1 MIQDKKLG
9 VTKVENLAQ
18 PIGKGGG
25 GSASAPSGAKGT
37 AGSYYAPREYGAQA
51 EHYAARAEAARKAME
66 EQSKALRESQ
76 RALEQLHR
84 TAQEKRDRWETI
96 QGKLRGENA
105 AELYRQVEAERSEAV
120 RLYREGMAAHEQVW
134 ANYQPY
140 EDTYN
145 REAQAYNDYIR
156 SEQEAYGQWKSTI
169 RGAGDIR
176 AEQSQLK
183 EKRAELVRLMRQS
196 NEIAAGTAAPGIMAQ
211 AAQTEARIRELQ
223 EYLGG
228 VGEREKLLEEELRY
242 SEHFRFEDMRQNPDF
257 AERSR
262 FTGVDNQGDRVYQYV
277 NGNPNAVS
285 GSVDAL
291 LDWGFQ
297 NEAFRDIIG
306 HNETPTYLEYMTDE
320 EKAMYNYVYSTQ
332 GRDAAQGY
340 LDYLR
345 QELTARKTGTVG
357 EIARMLA
364 GQNALTGALFSGLSV
379 PMNAA
384 GGLQAGLG
392 QVVSALRGEELDPN
406 ASYNLMANTKN
417 AVRDQVST
425 MVEQSFGPVGS
436 YLYGTGM
443 SMADMLM
450 DAASGNTTAAMTMIG
465 SRAFSEQV
473 IDAKNR
479 GLTDAEALSM
489 GVTSAFAE
497 LVTEKLGLDE
507 LLKLPKKWETAG
519 FWKGLLKGAGGEA
532 LEEGMTNLLN
542 LAADISIA
550 GDKSEFMRT
559 VRANM
564 EQQILPDGS
573 IKTGM
578 TEEEATKA
586 AVIDALKSFG
596 LDALGGALSGGAFGG
611 YRGWQGK
618 KTSAAQKNESEETKA
633 PEAPEGEELPTVE
646 DPGGQMP
653 PQSQSDSSP
662 TQSAGEP
669 MEAAPVAGGAGES
682 SADGTVSAQD
692 VREDVQKGPEPVNE
706 NGGKANEEAGE
717 HLLPGGTERVDAAGA
732 GEPVG
737 GYAQLRERQQT
748 EARSQ
753 AEAAAQ
759 RRIKAENLEK
769 RGHLRRVSSKDL
781 GLRQGTEVQ
790 ELLELPRIEWDQ
802 ELYDTATRL
811 EKETG
816 MTVRAVT
823 GNIGV
828 RLKDGGVG
836 LAKGYI
842 DRVNKTIVLNV
853 CHSQVTAGQIADH
866 ELWHHKMEAVG
877 RISGNRYEVTRLAVQ
892 RIQEQYSP
900 EDFDEV
906 LDAYIDGYGDVYD
919 QSNWEEFLNRV
930 YEEIMA
936 DAYAG
941 MNAFGVEASKFRST
955 VDSTMDELGM
965 GRNMWNAAEQ
975 EDTPAPGGDQ
985 RVYADEDAPPMPEDE
1000 DYSQVPEYDWDGWDD
1015 SMADFSIEK
1024 LPDGKKYVRAD
1035 RQVIMGN
1042 DPDSWSE
1049 QVEDYINGKIRR
1061 GGNVK
1066 LLAEDG
1072 DVLLLTATT
1081 AGKLSD
1087 YHDSHGRTLSDDAF
1101 YLKASAAVHI
1111 DELAATSIKDRTK
1124 TDVDGRHGSFA
1135 AKGWQYR
1142 TAFFQDFDGK
1152 YYRVSI
1158 SVAQGENGN
1167 VVYNIGKIERRSHPT
1182 IDGSSARSGA
1192 LGGKTSSKNM
1202 VSRAGDNVKGSD
1214 DVLFALDK
1222 LVEETKTLIAMHN
1235 LTEEKLEKAIDLGG
1249 FPMPSI
1255 AVTRAD
1261 IPHTNFGE
1269 ITLVMDKGTVD
1280 PKADR
1285 RNDVFSADA
1294 WTPTFP
1300 RTEYEANSEVE
1311 DRVRRTLQE
1320 LERKIAPQFQG
1331 NLRRVM
1337 YGLEDLLNSYDGEEN
1352 LIAHVLDN
1360 DGLKAVYLESQ
1371 GKHIDEVQV
1380 EREIPKRYNQAAAEK
1395 YEAIIAALGTRDP
1408 AEIGTMPLKD
1418 IRDNFGAELEKVVP
1432 GISKTSLRLSR
1443 FMQQTIDYLMDDG
1456 SGPET
1461 EMVVD
1466 QNATR
1471 QALEDALDRDGYEAW
1486 VRELFSGIE
1495 GDKGIY
1501 NGKERFTPSGRS
1513 RSFQQTHLPVTLE
1526 NIVKAMAAQN
1536 GGNTKNVSGFNGVKT
1551 LRAGT
1556 AQRFKSIQGMHDL
1569 EGRLQNLTEEEQ
1581 TALTDGLQHRLYDLI
1596 DEIDQEA
1603 GRKGTS
1609 NNLIRFDQIGQIIT
1623 EASETGRYNVSDIQ
1637 KVFRENHQTIS
1648 DELALKV
1655 KELLFDVSQM
1665 PVNLFEAK
1673 PRRAVRFDEVRAA
1686 VVPADASEELKRK
1699 LEKQGVPVIEYE
1711 RDNTEDRLRKVN
1723 GIEDVRFSMDGTIQ
1737 ETDSE
1742 GRELSAEQQAFFKDS
1757 KVRNEDGRLIP
1768 VYHGTKTPEFNEFRY
1783 DPEHQTGA
1791 DYGEAYYF
1799 TSDLVKAQGYGYD
1812 PAKDP
1817 RIAAYKK
1824 GKQEMIDRLLKNPT
1838 EENKRAALDYRLDG
1852 KNIHDFMWDETY
1864 LTEGGGVKVCY
1875 LNLVDPLIS
1884 DAGGKFYF
1892 QVYPD
1897 LFKQARENGND
1908 GMIVKNV
1915 IDNPRGEHRPID
1927 VYIAFSRNQMK
1938 NVDNRKPTEG
1948 TDIRFSMDGNLSREE
1963 YERLAAEVAGDQ
1975 RKRNEEFVKS
1985 RLTPEQYKQYKAFAR
2000 EDRLDQEAEAR
2011 VRGIERFEEAQARE
2025 ELNALRARQAE
2036 DAAAGR
2042 RELAAEEKAAKAEA
2056 REKAGKAREERKRK
2070 AKEKREQLRQEARER
2085 IRRAAENAPADSVP
2099 TIARKELQDKL
2110 ISLFSVG
2117 EGQRGELRREIG
2129 QLADRMI
2136 AEGTVDERDLRRLI
2150 DRLYESG
2157 VMVIEPEQVMAEGR
2171 SYLKDEHIY
2180 ISPEQIRELG
2190 DDWLDLRK
2198 KAWGL
2203 GVYLTTDRSYAGLD
2217 VWNADMASY
2226 LPGLFDENETDSRR
2240 LLERLLHIAQEGK
2253 AEKVSLP
2260 EYTKRIAKAE
2270 HQSEEALLY
2279 NMERQVEEALRTFG
2293 EKASLEMR
2301 LKNRNARR
2309 RAMDREEA
2317 AIAREADRAELER
2330 RRQELA
2336 DDREALR
2343 ELNEAERDRLR
2354 LERAENDRRNAA
2366 ERRRLAEE
2374 RAARRRK
2381 HQETVRKK
2389 ELRELQEKTL
2399 KALQW
2404 ISKNRRKAPEAMQ
2417 EAFDAVLGN
2426 IDLYA
2431 ISMADEMRW
2440 SSKYGATWKDLK
2452 QMYLHAQATDPNF
2465 MPSEDLDRIVQR
2477 LDSVQL
2483 ESMDFDQL
2491 RDLYQAAVGLRTEFY
2506 NRNNV
2511 IGSEEHQIMEE
2522 LYSGCVEE
2530 MRTAPKKLKGL
2541 LDRFLNL
2548 EQLTPMNVFEEM
2560 GGFNP
2565 DGALYKF
2572 AQQLEDGERKVRSF
2586 KVRSNKILA
2595 DFLED
2600 NADWI
2605 HRADGQGKD
2614 GIWIEVEIPQL
2625 IGMKVGEVPEF
2636 GGTVKVAMTPM
2647 QRVHLYL
2654 ESRNY
2659 DNLRHMTGGR
2669 TFADR
2674 ELYSQ
2679 GKREEAFAKGTT
2691 IRMAPET
2698 VQLLVKDM
2706 SPEEMELARL
2716 LDKYYND
2723 LAATEINKVS
2733 NILLGYNKAMGGH
2746 YAPIFTN
2753 ANYTKSEFGKFD
2765 GTAEGAGNLKERVKS
2780 KNPSYNI
2787 SALEAFERNMDRTAT
2802 YVGMAIPVRNWNTLM
2817 NWRTSNSSFAD
2828 EITHSWGKGRLDYIQ
2843 DLITDLQNPMGEQ
2856 QDMVTEMSGKL
2867 LSNYISSVFGFNPSI
2882 VVKQLGSIP
2891 MASAYLDW
2899 KHFPKGVIGKG
2910 KIDRE
2915 LIGRYTQE
2923 LEWRTMG
2930 YSMPE
2935 TKQLKDAPNWSQKNK
2950 AVGLVFGGDAIT
2962 AMDGWAASVLW
2973 PWAENKVRAEF
2984 PGLEV
2989 GDAAMIESGQS
3000 PFYQK
3005 VAELFNDAVSR
3016 SQSVSDQM
3024 HQGRLRKSKHAAAK
3038 AVTMFRSD
3046 SAQSYNV
3053 LRQRLGELDY
3063 YRRVSGGEKMAEAAK
3078 KAVGAAATA
3087 VLINS
3092 IWGTTVDL
3100 LVKALKGKLDEED
3113 KEPMQIA
3120 EDFFWGVID
3129 SYAGMVTV
3137 GDIIAETVGNWF
3149 TGEMRFDQEAP
3160 GVEQFNDILQAA
3172 DKIINAGKKGNLM
3185 GAIKIGAETVASY
3198 GFGLPAKNVE
3208 AYLMG
3213 LFSWALPGAKVAYED
3228 LLKAPA
3234 KADLKGLEGDALTVR
3249 LNHVLKGYGVELEP
3263 DVREAL
3269 AALYEAGYTEAV
3281 PSAAPD
3287 SVTVDGVELELDG
3300 RMKKEYD
3307 KTRGGIIEREVPEI
3321 TGSAFFAQADEK
3333 TRNAMVAKLYNYA
3346 AEKAK
3351 EAVLEDYA
3359 ISTTAQAID
3368 EIVRSGGSA
3377 ADYAVFDAVTADMA
3391 AWQRAEV
3398 LQEWGTDEA
3407 VTGLMFEYLV
3417 SKSWEDEQAEL
3428 RKAGVDV
3435 GQFLELYAMHG
3446 EIDSRDLKAGQK
3458 ATEFAYWLDG
3468 QRYTEQ
3474 QKAAIKDQMAYFQ
3487 MMPADASRYNMATA
3501 AGLDREQALEL
3512 TEELDALEPPEGKTS
3527 VQEIQKYRVAIDQ
3540 SVSESNQLK
3549 MLAAAG
3555 LKDSSYDKVAKGYEM
3570 GVAPAAWVRVKEVQQ
3585 QFDANGNGSMT
3596 NAEWEAAIEGI
3607 CSYGIVLPGD
3617 NTRFNLTNEQK
3628 AVLWQMLVG
3637 KSTKSK
3643 NNPFNP
3649 AAGQRWRELMGYE

>member
-1 MIQDKKLG
+1 MATHKTIDRLKAGQKKSASVPAKRNQTTATSVQAG
-9 VTKVENLAQ
+9 REHRVIDRRQAGQKQTASVPTAPARGQ
-18 PIGKGGG
+18 STGGG
-25 GSASAPSGAKGT
+25 G
-37 AGSYYAPREYGAQA
+37 YYSPREYGVQTGAYEA
-51 EHYAARAEAARKAME
+51 RVTAARAEMEQRSEAMRRA
-66 EQSKALRESQ
+66 QQ
-76 RALEQLHR
+76 ALEQLN
-84 TAQEKRDRWETI
+84 AQVQEKRNRYQELTGTFEGDT
-96 QGKLRGENA
+96 A
-105 AELYRQVEAERSEAV
+105 AEYERRILDDWTQAVDLYDEGRQKWEQE
-120 RLYREGMAAHEQVW
+120 YAA
-134 ANYQPY
+134 YKPY
-140 EDTYN
+140 ED
-145 REAQAYNDYIR
+145 AYNAALGEYN
-156 SEQEAYGQWKSTI
+156 AYVS
-169 RGAGDIR
+169 AER
-176 AEQSQLK
+176 AEYDRWRGSIRDSESIRQERAGIK
-183 EKRAELVRLMRQS
+183 EKRAELQRLMQEQ
-196 NEIAAGTAAPGIMAQ
+196 NAIASGTASPGIQAQ
-211 AAQTEARIRELQ
+211 AAQNEARIKELQ

-228 VGEREKLLEEELRY
+228 VGEREKLLAEELDW
-242 SEHFRFEDMRQNPDF
+242 SEHFRFEDLRQNGDF
-257 AERSR
+257 AEKSR
-262 FTGVDNQGDRVYQYV
+262 FTGADNWGDRVYQYV
-277 NGNPNAVS
+277 NGNPNA
-285 GSVDAL
+285 GAGTPDGL
-291 LDWGFQ
+291 LDSLQDGRNRPAPWTLEGMINRDLN
-297 NEAFRDIIG
+297 NEAVRDILNI
-306 HNETPTYLEYMTDE
+306 NKTPTRLGYMTED
-320 EKAMYNYVYSTQ
+320 EKAMYNYVYHTQ
-332 GRDAAQGY
+332 GDEAANAYLEY
-340 LDYLR
+340 LDP
-345 QELTARKTGTVG
+345 ELNERETAARTGK
-357 EIARMLA
+357 AREFA
-364 GQNALTGALFSGLSV
+364 GKNALTAALASAGSVLLSPASGLYGIAGQ
-379 PMNAA
+379 AA
-384 GGLQAGLG
+384 
-392 QVVSALRGEELDPN
+392 SALRGEELDPN

-417 AVRDQVST
+417 AIRDEVSGKIQ
-425 MVEQSFGPVGS
+425 EHAGPVGS
-436 YLYGTGM
+436 FAYGTVM
-443 SMADMLM
+443 SMADMAM
-450 DAASGNTTAAMTMIG
+450 DAAVGNPFAATALIG
-465 SRAFSEQV
+465 TRAFSEQV
-473 IDAKNR
+473 IDSKNR
-479 GLTDAEALSM
+479 GLSDEQALTM
-489 GVTSAFAE
+489 GFASAFAE
-497 LVTEKLGLDE
+497 LVTEKLGLDAK
-507 LLKLPKKWETAG
+507 LHLPKEWATAG
-519 FWKGLLKGAGGEA
+519 FWKGAARGAGGEA
-532 LEEGMTNLLN
+532 LEEGLTNLMN

-550 GDKSEFMRT
+550 GDKSEFAQSVERYK
-559 VRANM
+559 A
-564 EQQILPDGS
+564 EGLS
-573 IKTGM
+573 
-578 TEEEATKA
+578 EEKA
-586 AVIDALKSFG
+586 VWKALGDAGISLA
-596 LDALGGALSGGAFGG
+596 LDAAGGAISGGVYGGFRG
-611 YRGWQGK
+611 YRGK
-618 KTSAAQKNESEETKA
+618 KAAEAQEKAEKAAKLAEE
-633 PEAPEGEELPTVE
+633 E
-646 DPGGQMP
+646 MP

-662 TQSAGEP
+662 IPDGTGEP
-669 MEAAPVAGGAGES
+669 LGAAPVAGKATSVSAPLSRQADSSPMQGTGEPLETAQVAGSAEES
-682 SADGTVSAQD
+682 SAVKKVSTQAVQENVQKGTTAPET
-692 VREDVQKGPEPVNE
+692 VREDRTVGESVNE
-706 NGGKANEEAGE
+706 NGGNSDGKEAGE
-717 HLLPGGTERVDAAGA
+717 HVLPGSPERDDAAGA

-737 GYAQLRERQQT
+737 GYAEHRERQQT

-759 RRIKAENLEK
+759 RRVKAENLEK
-769 RGHLRRVSSKDL
+769 RGHLRRVSSQDL

-802 ELYDTATRL
+802 ELYDTAARL

-816 MTVRAVT
+816 MQVRTVT

-828 RLKDGGVG
+828 RLKGGGVG

-842 DRVNKTIVLNV
+842 DRASKTIVLNV

-866 ELWHHKMEAVG
+866 ELWHHKMETVG
-877 RISGNRYEVTRLAVQ
+877 RIGGNRYEVTRLAAQ

-955 VDSTMDELGM
+955 VDDTMDELGM
-965 GRNMWNAAEQ
+965 GRNMWNASEQ

-985 RVYADEDAPPMPEDE
+985 RVYADEDAPPMPEYE
-1000 DYSQVPEYDWDGWDD
+1000 DYSQVPEYEWDGFDGNEVDYSYGGENARNADREALERAQRMEEQGFDKRQIFRDTGWFRGADGKWRFEIDD
-1015 SMADFSIEK
+1015 SGM
-1024 LPDGKKYVRAD
+1024 KY
-1035 RQVIMGN
+1035 
-1042 DPDSWSE
+1042 
-1049 QVEDYINGKIRR
+1049 
-1061 GGNVK
+1061 
-1066 LLAEDG
+1066 
-1072 DVLLLTATT
+1072 
-1081 AGKLSD
+1081 
-1087 YHDSHGRTLSDDAF
+1087 H
-1101 YLKASAAVHI
+1101 
-1111 DELAATSIKDRTK
+1111 
-1124 TDVDGRHGSFA
+1124 
-1135 AKGWQYR
+1135 
-1142 TAFFQDFDGK
+1142 
-1152 YYRVSI
+1152 
-1158 SVAQGENGN
+1158 
-1167 VVYNIGKIERRSHPT
+1167 
-1182 IDGSSARSGA
+1182 
-1192 LGGKTSSKNM
+1192 
-1202 VSRAGDNVKGSD
+1202 RAGDAQFAKDHAEYRTYKELERKFIDGTITEQELAQMQELSGTWFREAGRLGQRVARGNATLANMLDHDALFEAYPQLREVKVRFGD
-1214 DVLFALDK
+1214 TGD
-1222 LVEETKTLIAMHN
+1222 N
-1235 LTEEKLEKAIDLGG
+1235 
-1249 FPMPSI
+1249 
-1255 AVTRAD
+1255 AD
-1261 IPHTNFGE
+1261 GWWDESRNE
-1269 ITLVMDKGTVD
+1269 I
-1280 PKADR
+1280 
-1285 RNDVFSADA
+1285 VFSERLRHADSA
-1294 WTPTFP
+1294 YLEGVLLHEIQHAIQDMEGFARGSSPKYWEDIQNSDRAIRVNDRKIAKAEREAQEALRGLPQEVVRDFWYAANMMENDP
-1300 RTEYEANSEVE
+1300 EGAQKLDEELMEGEYAEAYGDYSWAIW
-1311 DRVRRTLQE
+1311 TLQE
-1320 LERKIAPQFQG
+1320 LAEQGNPKRTAKDLYRNTAGEIEARDAAYRRGMDTGERKKHLPNTG
-1331 NLRRVM
+1331 
-1337 YGLEDLLNSYDGEEN
+1337 DEN
-1352 LIAHVLDN
+1352 TVFA
-1360 DGLKAVYLESQ
+1360 ES
-1371 GKHIDEVQV
+1371 
-1380 EREIPKRYNQAAAEK
+1380 
-1395 YEAIIAALGTRDP
+1395 L
-1408 AEIGTMPLKD
+1408 
-1418 IRDNFGAELEKVVP
+1418 
-1432 GISKTSLRLSR
+1432 
-1443 FMQQTIDYLMDDG
+1443 
-1456 SGPET
+1456 
-1461 EMVVD
+1461 
-1466 QNATR
+1466 
-1471 QALEDALDRDGYEAW
+1471 
-1486 VRELFSGIE
+1486 
-1495 GDKGIY
+1495 
-1501 NGKERFTPSGRS
+1501 GRS
-1513 RSFQQTHLPVTLE
+1513 
-1526 NIVKAMAAQN
+1526 
-1536 GGNTKNVSGFNGVKT
+1536 G
-1551 LRAGT
+1551 
-1556 AQRFKSIQGMHDL
+1556 
-1569 EGRLQNLTEEEQ
+1569 
-1581 TALTDGLQHRLYDLI
+1581 
-1596 DEIDQEA
+1596 
-1603 GRKGTS
+1603 
-1609 NNLIRFDQIGQIIT
+1609 
-1623 EASETGRYNVSDIQ
+1623 
-1637 KVFRENHQTIS
+1637 
-1648 DELALKV
+1648 
-1655 KELLFDVSQM
+1655 
-1665 PVNLFEAK
+1665 
-1673 PRRAVRFDEVRAA
+1673 
-1686 VVPADASEELKRK
+1686 
-1699 LEKQGVPVIEYE
+1699 
-1711 RDNTEDRLRKVN
+1711 
-1723 GIEDVRFSMDGTIQ
+1723 DVRFSMD
-1737 ETDSE
+1737 SE
-1742 GRELSAEQQAFFKDS
+1742 GREYTMRDIGALQQERYQLKAERDRLLNGNPNYAKAMEDRRYANNFKERAAASRALRAAEAEVDTASIDRRMAEIDDLIAGIREAERLHHQQEQEKYS
-1757 KVRNEDGRLIP
+1757 
-1768 VYHGTKTPEFNEFRY
+1768 GTKTAGYSLLPDSRIRELDAEYDEAVKSRNRKRMEELVQQAAEAAMPQSVVRGEDGKLLKVYHYTNGKFTAFDRGMARTGNEMDGFFFAP
-1783 DPEHQTGA
+1783 DPESSKE
-1791 DYGEAYYF
+1791 YGDNVVVAYLNI
-1799 TSDLVKAQGYGYD
+1799 TNL
-1812 PAKDP
+1812 AKDP
-1817 RIAAYKK
+1817 YL
-1824 GKQEMIDRLLKNPT
+1824 DRLHDDSGTLLREKLAYEGYDGVART
-1838 EENKRAALDYRLDG
+1838 EADG
-1852 KNIHDFMWDETY
+1852 SIYEYMAFDPEQIKSAEPIVRDDRGRVIPLSERFDF
-1864 LTEGGGVKVCY
+1864 KS
-1875 LNLVDPLIS
+1875 N
-1884 DAGGKFYF
+1884 
-1892 QVYPD
+1892 
-1897 LFKQARENGND
+1897 
-1908 GMIVKNV
+1908 
-1915 IDNPRGEHRPID
+1915 
-1927 VYIAFSRNQMK
+1927 
-1938 NVDNRKPTEG
+1938 
-1948 TDIRFSMDGNLSREE
+1948 DIRFSLDGSLSREE
-1963 YERLAAEVAGDQ
+1963 YDRLAAEVAGDQ
-1975 RKRNEEFVKS
+1975 SKRNEEFVKS
-1985 RLTPEQYKQYKAFAR
+1985 KLTPEQYKQYKAFAR

-2011 VRGIERFEEAQARE
+2011 VRGIERLEEAQARE
-2025 ELNALRARQAE
+2025 DLAALRARQAE

-2042 RELAAEEKAAKAEA
+2042 RELAAEEKAARAEA
-2056 REKAGKAREERKRK
+2056 REKAGTARQERRRK
-2070 AKEKREQLRQEARER
+2070 AQEKREKLRQEAKER
-2085 IRRAAENAPADSVP
+2085 IRRAAENAPTDSVP

-2136 AEGTVDERDLRRLI
+2136 AEGTVDEQDLRRLI
-2150 DRLYESG
+2150 DRLYASG

-2217 VWNADMASY
+2217 VWNADMATY
-2226 LPGLFDENETDSRR
+2226 LPGLFNENETDSRR

-2317 AIAREADRAELER
+2317 AIVRENESAERERLRQDLKDERAYLKER
-2330 RRQELA
+2330 
-2336 DDREALR
+2336 
-2343 ELNEAERDRLR
+2343 NEAERDRLR

-2381 HQETVRKK
+2381 HQEAVRKK

-2417 EAFDAVLGN
+2417 EAFTAVLGN

-2431 ISMADEMRW
+2431 ISMADEMNW

-2465 MPSEDLDRIVQR
+2465 MPSKDLDLIVQR

-2522 LYSGCVEE
+2522 LYNSCVEE
-2530 MRTAPKKLKGL
+2530 MRTAPKKLKGM

-2572 AQQLEDGERKVRSF
+2572 AQQLEAGERKVRSF

-2706 SPEEMELARL
+2706 SPEELELARL

-2746 YAPIFTN
+2746 YAPIFTDK
-2753 ANYTKSEFGKFD
+2753 NYTESEFGRYD
-2765 GTAEGAGNLKERVKS
+2765 CTAEGAGNLKERNHYS
-2780 KNPSYNI
+2780 KVPSYNI
-2787 SALEAFERNMDRTAT
+2787 SALDAFERNMDRTAT
-2802 YVGMAIPVRNWNTLM
+2802 YVGMAIPSRNWATLM
-2817 NWRTSNSSFAD
+2817 KWKAGDSSFKA
-2828 EITHSWGKGRLDYIQ
+2828 EIDHTWGPERKKYIET
-2843 DLITDLQNPMGEQ
+2843 LITDLQNPMGEQ

-2910 KIDRE
+2910 KINRE

-2923 LEWRTMG
+2923 LDWRTMG

-2950 AVGLVFGGDAIT
+2950 VVGLVFGGDAIT

-3063 YRRVSGGEKMAEAAK
+3063 YRRQGEGGKVMAEAAK

-3092 IWGTTVDL
+3092 IWGTAVDL

-3113 KEPMQIA
+3113 KEPLQIA

-3129 SYAGMVTV
+3129 SYAGMVIT
-3137 GDIIAETVGNWF
+3137 GDILAETVGNWF

-3172 DKIINAGKKGNLM
+3172 DKIINAGKKGNLI
-3185 GAIKIGAETVASY
+3185 GAIKIGAETIATY
-3198 GFGLPAKNVE
+3198 GYGLPVKNVE

-3307 KTRGGIIEREVPEI
+3307 KTRGGIIERELPEI

-3333 TRNAMVAKLYNYA
+3333 TRKAMVTKLYNYA

-3359 ISTTAQAID
+3359 IGTTAQAID

-3377 ADYAVFDAVTADMA
+3377 ADYSVFDAVTADMA

-3398 LQEWGTDEA
+3398 LQEWGTDDA
-3407 VTGLMFEYLV
+3407 VTGLMFKYLV

-3428 RKAGVDV
+3428 RKVGVDV

-3468 QRYTEQ
+3468 QRYTDQ
-3474 QKAAIKDQMAYFQ
+3474 QKDAIKDQMEYRTSMVVEATK
-3487 MMPADASRYNMATA
+3487 YNRAVA

-3512 TEELDALEPPEGKTS
+3512 TEGLDDLGTDPEE
-3527 VQEIQKYRVAIDQ
+3527 VQKYRVAIDQ
-3540 SVSESNQLK
+3540 SVGESNQLK

-3628 AVLWQMLVG
+3628 GVLWQMMVG

-3643 NNPFNP
+3643 NNPFDP

>member
-1 MIQDKKLG
+1 MAQHKVIDRLAAAQKKG
-9 VTKVENLAQ
+9 AAAVAEKAKAAAEAAAEKARKQQNKAQ
-18 PIGKGGG
+18 RA
-25 GSASAPSGAKGT
+25 ASAAPVPT
-37 AGSYYAPREYGAQA
+37 ARQNQSRGSYYSPRQYGADSA
-51 EHYAARAEAARKAME
+51 PLNARAEAARKAME
-66 EQSKALRESQ
+66 EQAK
-76 RALEQLHR
+76 ALEQSR
-84 TAQEKRDRWETI
+84 RAME
-96 QGKLRGENA
+96 
-105 AELYRQVEAERSEAV
+105 ELYRQAREARESYHSLKGQFVGENAGQYEQKLLDQYTEATELYVEGKAEYDRVYGA
-120 RLYREGMAAHEQVW
+120 YK
-134 ANYQPY
+134 PY
-140 EDTYN
+140 EDAYN
-145 REAQAYNDYIR
+145 RAARELNDYLAAEER
-156 SEQEAYGQWKSTI
+156 EYQAWRGTI
-169 RGAGDIR
+169 RDAESIR
-176 AEQSQLK
+176 AEQQELK
-183 EKRAELVRLMRQS
+183 QKRAELKRLMQMTQMPS
-196 NEIAAGTAAPGIMAQ
+196 GGYGAISQATGPAQNEL
-211 AAQTEARIRELQ
+211 RIRELQ
-223 EYLGG
+223 AYLGEQ
-228 VGEREKLLEEELRY
+228 GEREKLLQEELDW
-242 SEHFRFEDMRQNPDF
+242 SEHFRFEDLRQNPDF
-257 AERSR
+257 AQQSQYRS
-262 FTGVDNQGDRVYQYV
+262 TGTAGQLQVDPMTGRTYDAGSYDRTYEYV
-277 NGNPNAVS
+277 NRNAQAV
-285 GSVDAL
+285 GAQAMNDVN
-291 LDWGFQ
+291 
-297 NEAFRDIIG
+297 NEMG
-306 HNETPTYLEYMTDE
+306 HLQTMTDDE
-320 EKAMYNYVYSTQ
+320 IALYNYLYATQ
-332 GRDAAQGY
+332 GREAAAEY
-340 LDYLR
+340 LGHLR
-345 QELTARKTGTVG
+345 LQLTARQQEGYNALIDEMVRSG
-357 EIARMLA
+357 GVPGAVLA
-364 GQNALTGALFSGLSV
+364 SAGSLLLSPFAGLQTAFGQAGSALTG
-379 PMNAA
+379 
-384 GGLQAGLG
+384 Q
-392 QVVSALRGEELDPN
+392 EIDPN
-406 ASYNLMANTKN
+406 AGYAMVTNTKN
-417 AVRDQVST
+417 ALRQSVSQQV
-425 MVEQSFGPVGS
+425 EAHAGPVGS
-436 YLYGTGM
+436 FAYQTVM
-443 SMADMLM
+443 SMGDMLM
-450 DAASGNTTAAMTMIG
+450 DATVGGPGAMALIG
-465 SRAFSEQV
+465 TRAFSETV
-473 IDAKNR
+473 MDAKGR
-479 GLTDAEALSM
+479 GLSNDEALKM
-489 GVTSAFAE
+489 GAVSALAE
-497 LVTEKLGLDE
+497 VMTERIGLDE
-507 LLKLPKKWETAG
+507 MLHLPKDWEDAG
-519 FWKGLLKGAGGEA
+519 FWKGLARGAGGEA
-532 LEEGMTNLLN
+532 AEEGLTNIVN
-542 LAADISIA
+542 LAADLTIA
-550 GDKSEFMRT
+550 GENSEFMHT
-559 VRANM
+559 VRALM
-564 EQQILPDGS
+564 QDQYGEDGELLR
-573 IKTGM
+573 KGM
-578 TEEEATKA
+578 TKEEATGE
-586 AVIDALKSFG
+586 AVAEALMSFG
-596 LDALGGALSGGAFGG
+596 LDMLGGALSGGAFGG

-618 KTSAAQKNESEETKA
+618 RAADVQQKQEKA
-633 PEAPEGEELPTVE
+633 PSVSEA
-646 DPGGQMP
+646 
-653 PQSQSDSSP
+653 DSSP
-662 TQSAGEP
+662 IPDGTGEP
-669 MEAAPVAGGAGES
+669 METAPVAGGAEEN
-682 SADGTVSAQD
+682 SAAETVSAQG
-692 VREDVQKGPEPVNE
+692 VQEDVQKGPELPEAEPVN
-706 NGGKANEEAGE
+706 GGNDNEETG
-717 HLLPGGTERVDAAGA
+717 ERVLHRGPERADAAGA
-732 GEPVG
+732 GEQTDS
-737 GYAQLRERQQT
+737 YAEIRERQQT

-759 RRIKAENLEK
+759 RRVKAENLEK
-769 RGHLRRVSSKDL
+769 RGHLRRVSAQDL

-816 MTVRAVT
+816 MTVRTVT

-828 RLKDGGVG
+828 RLKGGGVG

-877 RISGNRYEVTRLAVQ
+877 RISGNRYEVTRLAAQ
-892 RIQEQYSP
+892 RIQEEYSP

-941 MNAFGVEASKFRST
+941 MNVFNVEASKFRST
-955 VDSTMDELGM
+955 VDDTMDELGM

-975 EDTPAPGGDQ
+975 EDAPAPGGDQ
-985 RVYADEDAPPMPEDE
+985 RVYADEDAPQMPEDE
-1000 DYSQVPEYDWDGWDD
+1000 DDSQVPEYDWEGFDENEVDFSYGGENARNADREALERAQRMEEQGFDKRQIFRDTGWFRGADGKWRFEIDD
-1015 SMADFSIEK
+1015 SRMKYHRAGDAQFAKDHAEYRTYKELERKFIDGTITEQELAQMQELSGTWFREAGRLGQRVARGNATLANLLDHDALFEAYPQLREVKVRFGDTGDGANGWWDKERNEILISDRLRHADTAFLEGILLHEIQHAIQDMEGFAGGANPEYWERIQSSDRAIRVNDRKIAKAEREAQEALRGLPQEVARDFWYAANMMENDPEGAQKLDDELMEGEYADAYSDYSWAIWTLQELAEQDNPKRTAKDLYRNTAGEIEARDAAYRRGMDTEERKKRLPDTGDERTVFAEGGVWSAATGENETRIKEQIAANADRLNAMDPVVEKKITENLKNKRAAKVWAVEYLKSTGYRVDRQGYGTIYFNPKDIEYGLNYADTLEEQIAIASIPQVLKRGIVIGEHGNHKLREK
-1024 LPDGKKYVRAD
+1024 ATITFGAPVILNATRVNVAVVVEKRGNRYYTHRVVLPDGKVFRLD
-1035 RQVIMGN
+1035 
-1042 DPDSWSE
+1042 
-1049 QVEDYINGKIRR
+1049 
-1061 GGNVK
+1061 GGNKKNVAREAHRGVLREK
-1066 LLAEDG
+1066 SLAD
-1072 DVLLLTATT
+1072 AT
-1081 AGKLSD
+1081 S
-1087 YHDSHGRTLSDDAF
+1087 
-1101 YLKASAAVHI
+1101 
-1111 DELAATSIKDRTK
+1111 ATSIDSVPDSGRNVKQYSAREDTEWQTPVAAPRSAFGEDFYDDN
-1124 TDVDGRHGSFA
+1124 DVDTEWQTPA
-1135 AKGWQYR
+1135 A
-1142 TAFFQDFDGK
+1142 TPASDFWLFDDDDDDSEI
-1152 YYRVSI
+1152 RF
-1158 SVAQGENGN
+1158 
-1167 VVYNIGKIERRSHPT
+1167 P
-1182 IDGSSARSGA
+1182 IDE
-1192 LGGKTSSKNM
+1192 
-1202 VSRAGDNVKGSD
+1202 D
-1214 DVLFALDK
+1214 DDIFPDIRFALD
-1222 LVEETKTLIAMHN
+1222 
-1235 LTEEKLEKAIDLGG
+1235 
-1249 FPMPSI
+1249 
-1255 AVTRAD
+1255 
-1261 IPHTNFGE
+1261 
-1269 ITLVMDKGTVD
+1269 
-1280 PKADR
+1280 
-1285 RNDVFSADA
+1285 
-1294 WTPTFP
+1294 
-1300 RTEYEANSEVE
+1300 
-1311 DRVRRTLQE
+1311 
-1320 LERKIAPQFQG
+1320 
-1331 NLRRVM
+1331 
-1337 YGLEDLLNSYDGEEN
+1337 
-1352 LIAHVLDN
+1352 
-1360 DGLKAVYLESQ
+1360 
-1371 GKHIDEVQV
+1371 
-1380 EREIPKRYNQAAAEK
+1380 
-1395 YEAIIAALGTRDP
+1395 
-1408 AEIGTMPLKD
+1408 
-1418 IRDNFGAELEKVVP
+1418 
-1432 GISKTSLRLSR
+1432 
-1443 FMQQTIDYLMDDG
+1443 G
-1456 SGPET
+1456 S
-1461 EMVVD
+1461 
-1466 QNATR
+1466 
-1471 QALEDALDRDGYEAW
+1471 
-1486 VRELFSGIE
+1486 
-1495 GDKGIY
+1495 
-1501 NGKERFTPSGRS
+1501 
-1513 RSFQQTHLPVTLE
+1513 
-1526 NIVKAMAAQN
+1526 
-1536 GGNTKNVSGFNGVKT
+1536 
-1551 LRAGT
+1551 
-1556 AQRFKSIQGMHDL
+1556 
-1569 EGRLQNLTEEEQ
+1569 
-1581 TALTDGLQHRLYDLI
+1581 
-1596 DEIDQEA
+1596 
-1603 GRKGTS
+1603 
-1609 NNLIRFDQIGQIIT
+1609 
-1623 EASETGRYNVSDIQ
+1623 
-1637 KVFRENHQTIS
+1637 
-1648 DELALKV
+1648 
-1655 KELLFDVSQM
+1655 
-1665 PVNLFEAK
+1665 
-1673 PRRAVRFDEVRAA
+1673 
-1686 VVPADASEELKRK
+1686 
-1699 LEKQGVPVIEYE
+1699 
-1711 RDNTEDRLRKVN
+1711 
-1723 GIEDVRFSMDGTIQ
+1723 
-1737 ETDSE
+1737 
-1742 GRELSAEQQAFFKDS
+1742 
-1757 KVRNEDGRLIP
+1757 
-1768 VYHGTKTPEFNEFRY
+1768 
-1783 DPEHQTGA
+1783 
-1791 DYGEAYYF
+1791 
-1799 TSDLVKAQGYGYD
+1799 
-1812 PAKDP
+1812 
-1817 RIAAYKK
+1817 
-1824 GKQEMIDRLLKNPT
+1824 
-1838 EENKRAALDYRLDG
+1838 
-1852 KNIHDFMWDETY
+1852 
-1864 LTEGGGVKVCY
+1864 
-1875 LNLVDPLIS
+1875 
-1884 DAGGKFYF
+1884 
-1892 QVYPD
+1892 
-1897 LFKQARENGND
+1897 
-1908 GMIVKNV
+1908 
-1915 IDNPRGEHRPID
+1915 
-1927 VYIAFSRNQMK
+1927 
-1938 NVDNRKPTEG
+1938 
-1948 TDIRFSMDGNLSREE
+1948 LSREE

-1975 RKRNEEFVKS
+1975 SKRNEEFVKS

-2000 EDRLDQEAEAR
+2000 EDRMDQEAEAR

-2025 ELNALRARQAE
+2025 DMAALRARQAE

-2042 RELAAEEKAAKAEA
+2042 RELAAEETAARAEA
-2056 REKAGKAREERKRK
+2056 REKAGTAREERKRK
-2070 AKEKREQLRQEARER
+2070 TQETRERLRQEAKER

-2136 AEGTVDERDLRRLI
+2136 AEGNVDEQDLRRLI

-2157 VMVIEPEQVMAEGR
+2157 VMVIEPEEVFAEGR
-2171 SYLKDEHIY
+2171 RYLKDEHIY
-2180 ISPEQIRELG
+2180 IRPEQIREWG
-2190 DDWLDLRK
+2190 DDWLTLRK

-2203 GVYLTTDRSYAGLD
+2203 GVYLVTDRSYAGLD
-2217 VWNADMASY
+2217 VWNAELASY
-2226 LPGLFDENETDSRR
+2226 LPGLFDENETDDRTILNR
-2240 LLERLLHIAQEGK
+2240 ILQIAEEGK

-2260 EYTKRIAKAE
+2260 EYTKRIAKQE

-2330 RRQELA
+2330 KRQELA

-2354 LERAENDRRNAA
+2354 LQRAENDRRNAA

-2381 HQETVRKK
+2381 HQEAVRKK

-2452 QMYLHAQATDPNF
+2452 QMYNHARTADPNF
-2465 MPSEDLDRIVQR
+2465 IPSEDLQRIVDR

-2511 IGSEEHQIMEE
+2511 IGSEEHEIMEE
-2522 LYSGCVEE
+2522 LYNACVEE
-2530 MRTAPKKLKGL
+2530 MRTAPKKLKGM

-2625 IGMKVGEVPEF
+2625 IAMKVGEVPEF
-2636 GGTVKVAMTPM
+2636 GGTVKVFMTPM

-2706 SPEEMELARL
+2706 SPEELELAKL
-2716 LDKYYND
+2716 LDRYYND

-2899 KHFPKGVIGKG
+2899 KHFPKGAIGPG

-2935 TKQLKDAPNWSQKNK
+2935 TKQLKDTPNWSQKNK
-2950 AVGLVFGGDAIT
+2950 VVGLVFGGDAIT

-3063 YRRVSGGEKMAEAAK
+3063 YRRQGEGGKVMAEAMK
-3078 KAVGAAATA
+3078 KTVGAAATA

-3092 IWGTTVDL
+3092 IWGTAVDL
-3100 LVKALKGKLDEED
+3100 LVRALKGKLDEED
-3113 KEPMQIA
+3113 KEPLQIA

-3129 SYAGMVTV
+3129 SYAGMVIT
-3137 GDIIAETVGNWF
+3137 GDILAETVGNWF

-3198 GFGLPAKNVE
+3198 GFGLPTKNVE

-3263 DVREAL
+3263 EVREAL
-3269 AALYEAGYTEAV
+3269 AGLYEAGYTEAV

-3287 SVTVDGVELELDG
+3287 SVTVDGMELELDG

-3307 KTRGGIIEREVPEI
+3307 KTRGGIIEQELPEI

-3333 TRNAMVAKLYNYA
+3333 TRKAMVTKLYNYA

-3359 ISTTAQAID
+3359 IGTTAQAID

-3407 VTGLMFEYLV
+3407 VTGLMFKYLV

-3428 RKAGVDV
+3428 RKVGVDV

-3468 QRYTEQ
+3468 QRYTDK
-3474 QKAAIKDQMAYFQ
+3474 QKAAIKDQMTYFQ
-3487 MMPADASRYNMATA
+3487 MMPADASRYNAATA

-3549 MLAAAG
+3549 MLQSVG
-3555 LKDSSYDKVAKGYEM
+3555 LKDSSYDKVAKGYEL

-3585 QFDANGNGSMT
+3585 QFDANGNGNMT
-3596 NAEWEAAIEGI
+3596 GAEWEAAIEGI

-3628 AVLWQMLVG
+3628 AVLWQMMVG
-3637 KSTKSK
+3637 KNTKSK
-3643 NNPFNP
+3643 NNPFDP

>member
-1 MIQDKKLG
+1 MAQHKTIDRRKAGQKK
-9 VTKVENLAQ
+9 
-18 PIGKGGG
+18 
-25 GSASAPSGAKGT
+25 SASVPAKRNQTTAAPAQAGREHRVIDRRQAGQKQTLAVPAAGAKNRTVQTG
-37 AGSYYAPREYGAQA
+37 GYYSPREYGVQTGAYEA
-51 EHYAARAEAARKAME
+51 RVTAARTAME
-66 EQSKALRESQ
+66 EQGKSLQTSRTEVENLWKAAQDAQTAYQNCRGMFKGATAAQ
-76 RALEQLHR
+76 YEQQFLTR
-84 TAQEKRDRWETI
+84 WTEAAQSYSER
-96 QGKLRGENA
+96 
-105 AELYRQVEAERSEAV
+105 YRQFEQE
-120 RLYREGMAAHEQVW
+120 YAA
-134 ANYQPY
+134 YKPY
-140 EDTYN
+140 ED
-145 REAQAYNDYIR
+145 AYNTALGEYN
-156 SEQEAYGQWKSTI
+156 AYVS
-169 RGAGDIR
+169 AER
-176 AEQSQLK
+176 AEYDRWRGSIRDSESIRK
-183 EKRAELVRLMRQS
+183 ERAELQGKRAELQRLMQQQ
-196 NEIAAGTAAPGIMAQ
+196 NAIASGTAVPGIQAQ
-211 AAQTEARIRELQ
+211 AAQNEARIKELQ

-228 VGEREKLLEEELRY
+228 VGEREKLLDEELDW
-242 SEHFRFEDMRQNPDF
+242 SEHFRFEDLRQNGDF
-257 AERSR
+257 GEKSR

-277 NGNPNAVS
+277 NGNPNAGT
-285 GSVDAL
+285 GSLDGL
-291 LDWGFQ
+291 LDDLQDGKYKPAPWTLEGMINRDLN
-297 NEAFRDIIG
+297 NEAVRDILNI
-306 HNETPTYLEYMTDE
+306 NKTPTRLGYMTED
-320 EKAMYNYVYSTQ
+320 EKAMYNYVYHTQ
-332 GRDAAQGY
+332 GDEAANAYLEY
-340 LDYLR
+340 LDPDLNER
-345 QELTARKTGTVG
+345 ETAARTGK
-357 EIARMLA
+357 AREFA
-364 GQNALTGALFSGLSV
+364 GKNALTAALASAGSVLLSPASGLYGT
-379 PMNAA
+379 A
-384 GGLQAGLG
+384 G
-392 QVVSALRGEELDPN
+392 QVASAIRGEELDPN
-406 ASYNLMANTKN
+406 ASYNLMANAKN
-417 AVRDQVST
+417 AIRDEVSGKIQ
-425 MVEQSFGPVGS
+425 EHAGPVGS
-436 YLYGTGM
+436 FAYGTVM
-443 SMADMLM
+443 SMADMAM
-450 DAASGNTTAAMTMIG
+450 DAATGNPAAATALIG
-465 SRAFSEQV
+465 TRSFSEQV
-473 IDAKNR
+473 IDSKKR
-479 GLTDAEALSM
+479 GLSDEQALSM
-489 GVTSAFAE
+489 GITSAFAE
-497 LVTEKLGLDE
+497 LATEKLGLDAK
-507 LLKLPKKWETAG
+507 LNLPKEWATAG
-519 FWKGLLKGAGGEA
+519 FWKGAARGAGGEA
-532 LEEGMTNLLN
+532 LEEGLTNLMN

-550 GDKSEFMRT
+550 GDKSEFAQSVERYK
-559 VRANM
+559 A
-564 EQQILPDGS
+564 EGLS
-573 IKTGM
+573 
-578 TEEEATKA
+578 EEKA
-586 AVIDALKSFG
+586 VWKALGDAGLSLG
-596 LDALGGALSGGAFGG
+596 LDALGGAISGGVFGG
-611 YRGWQGK
+611 YRGYKGK
-618 KTSAAQKNESEETKA
+618 KAAEAQEKAEKETGTA
-633 PEAPEGEELPTVE
+633 EQRDGTEAVPYRE
-646 DPGGQMP
+646 DSGGQQTT
-653 PQSQSDSSP
+653 QS
-662 TQSAGEP
+662 QSAGEP
-669 MEAAPVAGGAGES
+669 LGDDRKGRPYAA
-682 SADGTVSAQD
+682 DNGTTVPD
-692 VREDVQKGPEPVNE
+692 NEMTVPDNETVRENRTVGETVNE
-706 NGGKANEEAGE
+706 NGGNGNGEEAGE
-717 HLLPGGTERVDAAGA
+717 RVLPGGPERHDGQSA

-737 GYAQLRERQQT
+737 SYAEHRERQQT

-759 RRIKAENLEK
+759 RRAKAENLEK
-769 RGHLRRVSSKDL
+769 RGHLQRVSSRDL

-802 ELYDTATRL
+802 ELYDTVTRL
-811 EKETG
+811 EKETK
-816 MTVRAVT
+816 MQVRTVT

-828 RLKDGGVG
+828 RLKGGGVG

-842 DRVNKTIVLNV
+842 DRVNNTIVLNV

-866 ELWHHKMEAVG
+866 ELWHHKMDAVG
-877 RISGNRYEVTRLAVQ
+877 RISGDRYEVTRLAVQ

-985 RVYADEDAPPMPEDE
+985 RVYSDEDAPPMPEYE
-1000 DYSQVPEYDWDGWDD
+1000 DYSQVPTEDYDGPEWDHELDFSFGGENARNADREALERAQRMEEQGTDRRQIFRDTGWFRGADGKWRFEIDD
-1015 SMADFSIEK
+1015 SRM
-1024 LPDGKKYVRAD
+1024 KY
-1035 RQVIMGN
+1035 
-1042 DPDSWSE
+1042 
-1049 QVEDYINGKIRR
+1049 
-1061 GGNVK
+1061 
-1066 LLAEDG
+1066 
-1072 DVLLLTATT
+1072 
-1081 AGKLSD
+1081 
-1087 YHDSHGRTLSDDAF
+1087 H
-1101 YLKASAAVHI
+1101 
-1111 DELAATSIKDRTK
+1111 
-1124 TDVDGRHGSFA
+1124 
-1135 AKGWQYR
+1135 
-1142 TAFFQDFDGK
+1142 
-1152 YYRVSI
+1152 
-1158 SVAQGENGN
+1158 
-1167 VVYNIGKIERRSHPT
+1167 
-1182 IDGSSARSGA
+1182 
-1192 LGGKTSSKNM
+1192 
-1202 VSRAGDNVKGSD
+1202 RAGDAQ
-1214 DVLFALDK
+1214 FAKDHAEYVRLQELTGK
-1222 LVEETKTLIAMHN
+1222 MLEATI
-1235 LTEEKLEKAIDLGG
+1235 TEEEFAELQELQQVWGRERARLNKRVEDGIADLENLIDHEELFEQYPFLRNTRVRFEDLGSKSAKYSQASNLIVMDESLRSAPEDILVHEIQHAIQMREG
-1249 FPMPSI
+1249 FARGSNPSEWREAAQI
-1255 AVTRAD
+1255 AEENYQAERDALKMLYEWTGYNAFMAEQFERLRR
-1261 IPHTNFGE
+1261 GE
-1269 ITLVMDKGTVD
+1269 IT
-1280 PKADR
+1280 AQE
-1285 RNDVFSADA
+1285 
-1294 WTPTFP
+1294 
-1300 RTEYEANSEVE
+1300 RTEAGERFLEQTGKMNLVQTY
-1311 DRVRRTLQE
+1311 RR
-1320 LERKIAPQFQG
+1320 
-1331 NLRRVM
+1331 
-1337 YGLEDLLNSYDGEEN
+1337 
-1352 LIAHVLDN
+1352 
-1360 DGLKAVYLESQ
+1360 
-1371 GKHIDEVQV
+1371 
-1380 EREIPKRYNQAAAEK
+1380 
-1395 YEAIIAALGTRDP
+1395 
-1408 AEIGTMPLKD
+1408 
-1418 IRDNFGAELEKVVP
+1418 
-1432 GISKTSLRLSR
+1432 RLSEAYEK
-1443 FMQQTIDYLMDDG
+1443 MQQMNKL
-1456 SGPET
+1456 
-1461 EMVVD
+1461 
-1466 QNATR
+1466 
-1471 QALEDALDRDGYEAW
+1471 
-1486 VRELFSGIE
+1486 
-1495 GDKGIY
+1495 
-1501 NGKERFTPSGRS
+1501 
-1513 RSFQQTHLPVTLE
+1513 
-1526 NIVKAMAAQN
+1526 
-1536 GGNTKNVSGFNGVKT
+1536 
-1551 LRAGT
+1551 
-1556 AQRFKSIQGMHDL
+1556 L
-1569 EGRLQNLTEEEQ
+1569 EGRTGFELYES
-1581 TALTDGLQHRLYDLI
+1581 TAGEIEARDVTARRGLDANARRETMPDTG
-1596 DEIDQEA
+1596 DENTVFAESL
-1603 GRKGTS
+1603 GRSG
-1609 NNLIRFDQIGQIIT
+1609 
-1623 EASETGRYNVSDIQ
+1623 
-1637 KVFRENHQTIS
+1637 
-1648 DELALKV
+1648 
-1655 KELLFDVSQM
+1655 
-1665 PVNLFEAK
+1665 
-1673 PRRAVRFDEVRAA
+1673 
-1686 VVPADASEELKRK
+1686 
-1699 LEKQGVPVIEYE
+1699 
-1711 RDNTEDRLRKVN
+1711 
-1723 GIEDVRFSMDGTIQ
+1723 DVRFSMD
-1737 ETDSE
+1737 SE
-1742 GRELSAEQQAFFKDS
+1742 GREYTMRDIGALQQERYQLKAE
-1757 KVRNEDGRLIP
+1757 R
-1768 VYHGTKTPEFNEFRY
+1768 
-1783 DPEHQTGA
+1783 
-1791 DYGEAYYF
+1791 
-1799 TSDLVKAQGYGYD
+1799 
-1812 PAKDP
+1812 
-1817 RIAAYKK
+1817 
-1824 GKQEMIDRLLKNPT
+1824 DRLLKGNPNYAKAM
-1838 EENKRAALDYRLDG
+1838 EDRRYANNFKERAAASRALRAAEAEVDTASIDRRMAEIDDLIAGIREAERLRHQQEQEKYSGTKTAGYALLPDSRIRELDTEYDKAVKSRNRKRQEELVQRAAEAAMPKSVVRGKDGNLLKVYHYTNGKFTVFDRGMARTGNEMDGFFFALDPESSKEYG
-1852 KNIHDFMWDETY
+1852 DN
-1864 LTEGGGVKVCY
+1864 VVVAY
-1875 LNLVDPLIS
+1875 LNITNLAKDPYLDRLHDDSGTLLREKLAYEGYDGVARTEADGSIYEYMAFDPEQIKS
-1884 DAGGKFYF
+1884 AEPIVRDDRGRVIPLSERF
-1892 QVYPD
+1892 D
-1897 LFKQARENGND
+1897 FKSN
-1908 GMIVKNV
+1908 
-1915 IDNPRGEHRPID
+1915 
-1927 VYIAFSRNQMK
+1927 
-1938 NVDNRKPTEG
+1938 
-1948 TDIRFSMDGNLSREE
+1948 DIRFSMDGSLSREE

-1975 RKRNEEFVKS
+1975 SKRNEEFVKS

-2000 EDRLDQEAEAR
+2000 EDRMDQEAEAR

-2025 ELNALRARQAE
+2025 DMAALRARQAE

-2056 REKAGKAREERKRK
+2056 REKAGTAREERKRK
-2070 AKEKREQLRQEARER
+2070 TQEKREKLRQEARER
-2085 IRRAAENAPADSVP
+2085 IRRAAENAPADSTP

-2110 ISLFSVG
+2110 IGLFSVG

-2157 VMVIEPEQVMAEGR
+2157 VMVIEPEEVYAEGR

-2226 LPGLFDENETDSRR
+2226 LPGLFNENETDSRTI
-2240 LLERLLHIAQEGK
+2240 LERLLDIAQEGK

-2317 AIAREADRAELER
+2317 AIARENERTERERLRQDLKDERAYLKE
-2330 RRQELA
+2330 Q
-2336 DDREALR
+2336 
-2343 ELNEAERDRLR
+2343 NEAERDRLR

-2381 HQETVRKK
+2381 HQENVRKK

-2399 KALQW
+2399 SALQW

-2417 EAFDAVLGN
+2417 EAFAAVLGN

-2431 ISMADEMRW
+2431 ISMADEMNW

-2452 QMYLHAQATDPNF
+2452 QMYNHARTADPNF
-2465 MPSEDLDRIVQR
+2465 IPSEDLQRIVDR

-2506 NRNNV
+2506 QRNNV

-2522 LYSGCVEE
+2522 LYNSCVEE

-2572 AQQLEDGERKVRSF
+2572 AQQLEAGERKVRSF

-2625 IGMKVGEVPEF
+2625 IGMKVGEMPEF
-2636 GGTVKVAMTPM
+2636 GGTVKVFMTPM

-2706 SPEEMELARL
+2706 SPEELELARL

-2733 NILLGYNKAMGGH
+2733 NVLLGYNKAMGGH

-2817 NWRTSNSSFAD
+2817 NWSTADSSFAD

-2843 DLITDLQNPMGEQ
+2843 NLITDLQNPMGEQ

-2923 LEWRTMG
+2923 LDWRTMG

-2935 TKQLKDAPNWSQKNK
+2935 TKQLKDTPNWSQKNK

-3063 YRRVSGGEKMAEAAK
+3063 YRRQGEGGKAMAEAAK

-3092 IWGTTVDL
+3092 IWGTAVDL

-3113 KEPMQIA
+3113 KEPLQIA

-3172 DKIINAGKKGNLM
+3172 DKIINAGKKGNLI
-3185 GAIKIGAETVASY
+3185 GAIKIAAETVASY
-3198 GFGLPAKNVE
+3198 GFGLPTKNVE

-3234 KADLKGLEGDALTVR
+3234 KADLKGLEGKALTVR

-3263 DVREAL
+3263 EVREAL

-3287 SVTVDGVELELDG
+3287 AVTVDGMELELDG

-3307 KTRGGIIEREVPEI
+3307 KTRGGIIEQELPEI

-3333 TRNAMVAKLYNYA
+3333 TRKAMVTKLYNYA

-3359 ISTTAQAID
+3359 IGTTAQAID

-3407 VTGLMFEYLV
+3407 VTGLMFKHLV

-3428 RKAGVDV
+3428 RKVGVDV

-3446 EIDSRDLKAGQK
+3446 QIDTRDLKATEK

-3468 QRYTEQ
+3468 QRYTDQ

-3487 MMPADASRYNMATA
+3487 MMPADASRYNAATA

-3512 TEELDALEPPEGKTS
+3512 TEGLDDLGTDPEE
-3527 VQEIQKYRVAIDQ
+3527 VQKYRVAIDQ
-3540 SVSESNQLK
+3540 SVNESNQLK

-3570 GVAPAAWVRVKEVQQ
+3570 GVAPAAWVRVKEVRQ
-3585 QFDANGNGSMT
+3585 QFDANGNGNMT
-3596 NAEWEAAIEGI
+3596 GAEWEAAIEGI

-3637 KSTKSK
+3637 KNTKSK
-3643 NNPFNP
+3643 NNPFDP

>member
-1 MIQDKKLG
+1 MAQHKTIDRRKAEQKKSAP
-9 VTKVENLAQ
+9 VPAQ
-18 PIGKGGG
+18 RNQTTAASAQAGREHRVIDRRQTGQKQTTSVPTAPARGQSAGGG
-25 GSASAPSGAKGT
+25 G
-37 AGSYYAPREYGAQA
+37 YYSPREYGVQTGAYEA
-51 EHYAARAEAARKAME
+51 RVTAARAEMEQRSEAMRRA
-66 EQSKALRESQ
+66 QQ
-76 RALEQLHR
+76 ALEQLN
-84 TAQEKRDRWETI
+84 AQVQEKRSRYQELTGTFEGDT
-96 QGKLRGENA
+96 A
-105 AELYRQVEAERSEAV
+105 AEYEKRILDDWTQAVDLYDEGRQKWEQE
-120 RLYREGMAAHEQVW
+120 YAA
-134 ANYQPY
+134 YKPY
-140 EDTYN
+140 ED
-145 REAQAYNDYIR
+145 AYNAALGEYNAYVSAERAEYDRWRGRIR
-156 SEQEAYGQWKSTI
+156 NAEE
-169 RGAGDIR
+169 IR
-176 AEQSQLK
+176 AEQKKVK
-183 EKRAELVRLMRQS
+183 EARQS
-196 NEIAAGTAAPGIMAQ
+196 LVAYMGLANQYAEDPFTAPDVIAAN
-211 AAQTEARIRELQ
+211 EARIKELQ

-228 VGEREKLLEEELRY
+228 VGEREKLLAEELDW
-242 SEHFRFEDMRQNPDF
+242 SEHFRFEDLRQNRDF
-257 AERSR
+257 YERSR
-262 FTGVDNQGDRVYQYV
+262 YREGGGGSLYNQV
-277 NGNPNAVS
+277 NTRPGR
-285 GSVDAL
+285 
-291 LDWGFQ
+291 F
-297 NEAFRDIIG
+297 
-306 HNETPTYLEYMTDE
+306 HNETFRDDAFAGIYGRMTDQE
-320 EKAMYNYVYSTQ
+320 VDIHNYLHETQ
-332 GRDAAQGY
+332 GEEAAKEY
-340 LDYLR
+340 LAYLTP
-345 QELTARKTGTVG
+345 ELNRRKT
-357 EIARMLA
+357 EEE
-364 GQNALTGALFSGLSV
+364 TGAIREWSGRN
-379 PMNAA
+379 PINAA
-384 GGLQAGLG
+384 LATAGSVLLSPLSG
-392 QVVSALRGEELDPN
+392 IEGTAGMIAAKIQGEEIDPN
-406 ASYNLMANTKN
+406 ADYGKAANWKN
-417 AVRDQVST
+417 AARQGVTERIERSLG
-425 MVEQSFGPVGS
+425 EFWGPVGS
-436 YLYGTGM
+436 FAYNTGV
-443 SMADMLM
+443 SMMDMLA
-450 DAASGNTTAAMTMIG
+450 DSVAGPSAMALIG
-465 SRAFSEQV
+465 TRAFSEGTME
-473 IDAKNR
+473 AKGR
-479 GLTDAEALSM
+479 GLDDAQALAM
-489 GVTSAFAE
+489 GASAGLAE
-497 LVTEKLGLDE
+497 VLTERIGLDE
-507 LLKLPKKWETAG
+507 LLHLPDEWADAG
-519 FWKGLLKGAGGEA
+519 FWKGLLRGAAGEA
-532 LEEGMTNLLN
+532 AEEGLTNLAN
-542 LAADISIA
+542 LAADLSIA
-550 GDKSEFMRT
+550 GDKSEFMQSVHAYR
-559 VRANM
+559 
-564 EQQILPDGS
+564 EQ
-573 IKTGM
+573 GM
-578 TEEEATKA
+578 DDEEAVLKA
-586 AVIDALKSFG
+586 LGDAGISLG
-596 LDALGGALSGGAFGG
+596 VDALGGAISGGVYGG
-611 YRGWQGK
+611 WRGYQGK
-618 KTSAAQKNESEETKA
+618 KATEAQEKAEKAAKLAEEPVETADGAAGTVSKMETVDNGTTVPDNGTVREDRTVGNTGKQEATGAKNA
-633 PEAPEGEELPTVE
+633 
-646 DPGGQMP
+646 Q
-653 PQSQSDSSP
+653 
-662 TQSAGEP
+662 
-669 MEAAPVAGGAGES
+669 VAGGAVGAENATTAGDVADRNVGE
-682 SADGTVSAQD
+682 T
-692 VREDVQKGPEPVNE
+692 VNE
-706 NGGKANEEAGE
+706 NGGNGYGEEAGE
-717 HLLPGGTERVDAAGA
+717 RVLPGGPERADDAGA

-737 GYAQLRERQQT
+737 GYAEHRERQQT

-753 AEAAAQ
+753 TDAAGQ
-759 RRIKAENLEK
+759 RRTKAENLEK
-769 RGHLRRVSSKDL
+769 RGHLQRVSSQDL
-781 GLRQGTEVQ
+781 GLRQGTEVK

-816 MTVRAVT
+816 MTVRTVT
-823 GNIGV
+823 GSIGV
-828 RLKDGGVG
+828 RLKGGGVG
-836 LAKGYI
+836 LANGYI

-853 CHSQVTAGQIADH
+853 CHSQLTAGQIADH
-866 ELWHHKMEAVG
+866 EFWHHKMEAVG
-877 RISGNRYEVTRLAVQ
+877 RISGDRYEVTRLAAQ

-906 LDAYIDGYGDVYD
+906 LQEYIYQYRDVYD
-919 QSNWEEFLNRV
+919 ENSPDFIDRV

-941 MNAFGVEASKFRST
+941 MNVFNVEASKFRST

-985 RVYADEDAPPMPEDE
+985 RVYDDEDAPPMPEYE
-1000 DYSQVPEYDWDGWDD
+1000 DYSQVPEDYDGPEWDHEL
-1015 SMADFSIEK
+1015 DFSMEGGNGLEAIEK
-1024 LPDGKKYVRAD
+1024 KWAEQTDYLFLHENRDTVFLDNMVVKEELRDQGIGTKILEDVIAYADARGKTIALTPTSEFGTKKRLTGWYKRFGFVENKGKNTDFRLRDTMYRLPRPGGEDVRFSMDSEGRELSAAQREFFKDSKMLNEHGKLKVMYHGSENAGFTRFMANYSKDLRSFFFTD
-1035 RQVIMGN
+1035 RLTNAASYSGTMERVAPARGEKPERKPGN
-1042 DPDSWSE
+1042 MACYLNITNPLYIDTEGGTWDYIWWEPEDPDDADE
-1049 QVEDYINGKIRR
+1049 VESFVWDTRALAKYAKDKGYDGVILESLYDYG
-1061 GGNVK
+1061 
-1066 LLAEDG
+1066 AEM
-1072 DVLLLTATT
+1072 
-1081 AGKLSD
+1081 
-1087 YHDSHGRTLSDDAF
+1087 
-1101 YLKASAAVHI
+1101 
-1111 DELAATSIKDRTK
+1111 
-1124 TDVDGRHGSFA
+1124 DVDNEASTVAIVF
-1135 AKGWQYR
+1135 KPEQI
-1142 TAFFQDFDGK
+1142 K
-1152 YYRVSI
+1152 SI
-1158 SVAQGENGN
+1158 NNTE
-1167 VVYNIGKIERRSHPT
+1167 PT
-1182 IDGSSARSGA
+1182 
-1192 LGGKTSSKNM
+1192 
-1202 VSRAGDNVKGSD
+1202 D
-1214 DVLFALDK
+1214 DPDIRFSLDK
-1222 LVEETKTLIAMHN
+1222 PVEETKTLIAMHN

-1380 EREIPKRYNQAAAEK
+1380 EREVPKRYNQAATEK

-1501 NGKERFTPSGRS
+1501 NGKERFTPGGRS
-1513 RSFQQTHLPVTLE
+1513 RSFQQTHLPVTLD
-1526 NIVKAMAAQN
+1526 NIVKAMVAQN

-1686 VVPADASEELKRK
+1686 VVPADTSEELKRK
-1699 LEKQGVPVIEYE
+1699 LEEQGVPVIEYE
-1711 RDNTEDRLRKVN
+1711 RDNIDDRLQKVN
-1723 GIEDVRFSMDGTIQ
+1723 SIEDVRFS
-1737 ETDSE
+1737 
-1742 GRELSAEQQAFFKDS
+1742 
-1757 KVRNEDGRLIP
+1757 
-1768 VYHGTKTPEFNEFRY
+1768 
-1783 DPEHQTGA
+1783 
-1791 DYGEAYYF
+1791 
-1799 TSDLVKAQGYGYD
+1799 
-1812 PAKDP
+1812 
-1817 RIAAYKK
+1817 
-1824 GKQEMIDRLLKNPT
+1824 
-1838 EENKRAALDYRLDG
+1838 LDG
-1852 KNIHDFMWDETY
+1852 
-1864 LTEGGGVKVCY
+1864 
-1875 LNLVDPLIS
+1875 S
-1884 DAGGKFYF
+1884 
-1892 QVYPD
+1892 
-1897 LFKQARENGND
+1897 
-1908 GMIVKNV
+1908 
-1915 IDNPRGEHRPID
+1915 
-1927 VYIAFSRNQMK
+1927 
-1938 NVDNRKPTEG
+1938 
-1948 TDIRFSMDGNLSREE
+1948 LSREE

-1975 RKRNEEFVKS
+1975 SKRNEEFVKS
-1985 RLTPEQYKQYKAFAR
+1985 RLTPEQYKQYKDFAR
-2000 EDRLDQEAEAR
+2000 EDRMDQEAEAR

-2025 ELNALRARQAE
+2025 DLAALRAQQGE

-2042 RELAAEEKAAKAEA
+2042 RELAAEEKAARAEA
-2056 REKAGKAREERKRK
+2056 REKAGTAREERKRK
-2070 AKEKREQLRQEARER
+2070 AQEKREKLRQEARER

-2150 DRLYESG
+2150 DRLYASG
-2157 VMVIEPEQVMAEGR
+2157 VMVIEPEEVYAEGR

-2226 LPGLFDENETDSRR
+2226 LPGLFNENETDDRTILNR
-2240 LLERLLHIAQEGK
+2240 ILQIAEEGK

-2317 AIAREADRAELER
+2317 AIARENERTERERLRQDLKDERAYLKE
-2330 RRQELA
+2330 Q
-2336 DDREALR
+2336 
-2343 ELNEAERDRLR
+2343 NEAEWDRLR

-2374 RAARRRK
+2374 RAERRRK
-2381 HQETVRKK
+2381 RQEAVRKK

-2417 EAFDAVLGN
+2417 EAFTAVLGN

-2431 ISMADEMRW
+2431 ISMADEMNW

-2452 QMYLHAQATDPNF
+2452 QMYNHARTADPNF
-2465 MPSEDLDRIVQR
+2465 IPSEDLQRIVDR

-2614 GIWIEVEIPQL
+2614 GIWIEKEIPQL

-2636 GGTVKVAMTPM
+2636 GGTVKVFMTPM

-2787 SALEAFERNMDRTAT
+2787 SALDAFERNMGRTAT

-2817 NWRTSNSSFAD
+2817 NWRTADSSFAD

-2923 LEWRTMG
+2923 LDWRTMG

-2950 AVGLVFGGDAIT
+2950 VVGLVFGGDAIT

-3063 YRRVSGGEKMAEAAK
+3063 YRRQGEGGKAMAEAAK

-3092 IWGTTVDL
+3092 IWGTAVDL

-3113 KEPMQIA
+3113 KEPLQIA

-3172 DKIINAGKKGNLM
+3172 DKIINAGKKGNLI
-3185 GAIKIGAETVASY
+3185 GAIKIAAETVASY
-3198 GFGLPAKNVE
+3198 GFGLPTKNVE
-3208 AYLMG
+3208 AWLMS
-3213 LFSWALPGAKVAYED
+3213 LFSFALPGAKVAYED

-3234 KADLKGLEGDALTVR
+3234 QADLKRLEGKALTVR

-3263 DVREAL
+3263 EVREAL

-3307 KTRGGIIEREVPEI
+3307 KTRGGIIEQELPEI

-3333 TRNAMVAKLYNYA
+3333 TRKAMVTKLYNYA

-3359 ISTTAQAID
+3359 IGTTAQAID

-3407 VTGLMFEYLV
+3407 VTGLMFKYLV

-3428 RKAGVDV
+3428 RKVGVDV
-3435 GQFLELYAMHG
+3435 GHFLELYAMHG
-3446 EIDSRDLKAGQK
+3446 EIDSRDLKAAEK

-3474 QKAAIKDQMAYFQ
+3474 QKAVIKDQMAYFQ
-3487 MMPADASRYNMATA
+3487 MMPADASRYNTATA

-3540 SVSESNQLK
+3540 SVNESNQLR
-3549 MLAAAG
+3549 MLQSVG

-3628 AVLWQMLVG
+3628 AVLWQMMVG
-3637 KSTKSK
+3637 KNTKSK
-3643 NNPFNP
+3643 NNPFDP

>member
-1 MIQDKKLG
+1 MAQKVKPGLQKLKAG
-9 VTKVENLAQ
+9 LKT
-18 PIGKGGG
+18 GGTG
-25 GSASAPSGAKGT
+25 GAAPAPAPAAAVGN
-37 AGSYYAPREYGAQA
+37 AGSYYSPRQFGAQKDS
-51 EHYAARAEAARKAME
+51 YAARAEAARAAME
-66 EQSKALRESQ
+66 ERSKALLERQQAMEAARRQAEEAQKQYHAKKGRFKGTNAAAYEQELLNRYTTAVKGYTDSKGAYEEAHAAYSPYEEAYN
-76 RALEQLHR
+76 RA
-84 TAQEKRDRWETI
+84 AQE
-96 QGKLRGENA
+96 
-105 AELYRQVEAERSEAV
+105 
-120 RLYREGMAAHEQVW
+120 
-134 ANYQPY
+134 
-140 EDTYN
+140 
-145 REAQAYNDYIR
+145 YNDYVR
-156 SEQEAYGQWKSTI
+156 SEEEAYGAWKSTI

-176 AEQSQLK
+176 AEQKTVK
-183 EKRAELVRLMRQS
+183 EKRAELKQLMQLS
-196 NEIAAGTAAPGIMAQ
+196 NELSVRGQFSMLAAN
-211 AAQTEARIRELQ
+211 ERRIQELKS
-223 EYLGG
+223 YLGE
-228 VGEREKLLEEELRY
+228 VDEREKLLEEELEW
-242 SEHFRFEDMRQNPDF
+242 SEHFRFEDLRQNPDF
-257 AERSR
+257 AQQSQYRS
-262 FTGVDNQGDRVYQYV
+262 TGTAGQLQVDPMTGRTYDLGTGDRTYEYV
-277 NGNPNAVS
+277 NRNARAV
-285 GSVDAL
+285 GAQAMD
-291 LDWGFQ
+291 DIN
-297 NEAFRDIIG
+297 NEMG
-306 HNETPTYLEYMTDE
+306 HLQTMTDDE
-320 EKAMYNYVYSTQ
+320 IALYNYLYATE
-332 GRDAAQGY
+332 GREAAAEY
-340 LDYLR
+340 LGHLR
-345 QELTARKTGTVG
+345 LELTARQQEGY
-357 EIARMLA
+357 
-364 GQNALTGALFSGLSV
+364 NALIDETV
-379 PMNAA
+379 RA
-384 GGLQAGLG
+384 GGVPGAVLASAGSLLMSPISGIEAKLG
-392 QVVSALRGEELDPN
+392 QIGSWVTGQEVDPN
-406 ASYNLMANTKN
+406 AGYAMATNTKN
-417 AVRDQVST
+417 AMRQSVSG
-425 MVEQSFGPVGS
+425 MVEEKFGPAGG
-436 YLYGTGM
+436 YLYNTGM
-443 SMADMLM
+443 SIADMLM
-450 DAASGNTTAAMTMIG
+450 DKWTGTALAGESKAAMRIINAMIAG
-465 SRAFSEQV
+465 RGFAQKV
-473 IDAKNR
+473 IDGKKR
-479 GLTDAEALSM
+479 GLSDEQALGEGTVAAAAELITEAL
-489 GVTSAFAE
+489 GR
-497 LVTEKLGLDE
+497 KYGLDV
-507 LLKLPKKWETAG
+507 LLRLPEGWESAG
-519 FWKGLLKGAGGEA
+519 FWRGLFKGAVGEA
-532 LEEGMTNLLN
+532 GEEGLTNLIN
-542 LAADISIA
+542 LYADLTIA
-550 GDKSEFMRT
+550 GEDSQFHQNIRD
-559 VRANM
+559 NM
-564 EQQILPDGS
+564 EQKTLPDGS
-573 IKTGM
+573 VKTGM
-578 TEEEATKA
+578 SREEATKE
-586 AVIDALKSFG
+586 AVFEALGDFG
-596 LDALGGALSGGAFGG
+596 LDMLGGAISGGAFGG

-618 KTSAAQKNESEETKA
+618 KASTAQKNASEEAKA
-633 PEAPEGEELPTVE
+633 PEAPEGEALPTVE

-653 PQSQSDSSP
+653 HQPQSDSSP
-662 TQSAGEP
+662 TQSAGEI
-669 MEAAPVAGGAGES
+669 VAGGAGDVT
-682 SADGTVSAQD
+682 DGNVGKMASAQA
-692 VREDVQKGPEPVNE
+692 VQEDVQKGPELPGAEPVNE

-717 HLLPGGTERVDAAGA
+717 HVLPGGTERADASGA
-732 GEPVG
+732 GEPDG
-737 GYAQLRERQQT
+737 SYAEHRERQQT

-759 RRIKAENLEK
+759 RRVKAENLEK
-769 RGHLRRVSSKDL
+769 RGHLQRVSSQDL

-811 EKETG
+811 EKEMG
-816 MTVRAVT
+816 MTVRTVT

-828 RLKDGGVG
+828 RLKGGGVG

-877 RISGNRYEVTRLAVQ
+877 RISGDRYQVTQLAAQ

-941 MNAFGVEASKFRST
+941 MNVFGMEASKFRST

-975 EDTPAPGGDQ
+975 EDTLAPGGDQ
-985 RVYADEDAPPMPEDE
+985 RVYADEDAPPMPEYE
-1000 DYSQVPEYDWDGWDD
+1000 DDSQVPEYDWDGWDD

-1061 GGNVK
+1061 GGDVK

-1124 TDVDGRHGSFA
+1124 TDVDGRHDSFA

-1158 SVAQGENGN
+1158 SVAQGENEN

-1182 IDGSSARSGA
+1182 IDGSSAGSGA

-1202 VSRAGDNVKGSD
+1202 VSRAGDNVKDSD
-1214 DVLFALDK
+1214 DVRFALD
-1222 LVEETKTLIAMHN
+1222 
-1235 LTEEKLEKAIDLGG
+1235 
-1249 FPMPSI
+1249 
-1255 AVTRAD
+1255 
-1261 IPHTNFGE
+1261 
-1269 ITLVMDKGTVD
+1269 
-1280 PKADR
+1280 
-1285 RNDVFSADA
+1285 
-1294 WTPTFP
+1294 
-1300 RTEYEANSEVE
+1300 
-1311 DRVRRTLQE
+1311 RV
-1320 LERKIAPQFQG
+1320 
-1331 NLRRVM
+1331 
-1337 YGLEDLLNSYDGEEN
+1337 
-1352 LIAHVLDN
+1352 
-1360 DGLKAVYLESQ
+1360 
-1371 GKHIDEVQV
+1371 
-1380 EREIPKRYNQAAAEK
+1380 
-1395 YEAIIAALGTRDP
+1395 
-1408 AEIGTMPLKD
+1408 
-1418 IRDNFGAELEKVVP
+1418 
-1432 GISKTSLRLSR
+1432 
-1443 FMQQTIDYLMDDG
+1443 
-1456 SGPET
+1456 
-1461 EMVVD
+1461 
-1466 QNATR
+1466 
-1471 QALEDALDRDGYEAW
+1471 
-1486 VRELFSGIE
+1486 
-1495 GDKGIY
+1495 
-1501 NGKERFTPSGRS
+1501 
-1513 RSFQQTHLPVTLE
+1513 
-1526 NIVKAMAAQN
+1526 
-1536 GGNTKNVSGFNGVKT
+1536 
-1551 LRAGT
+1551 
-1556 AQRFKSIQGMHDL
+1556 
-1569 EGRLQNLTEEEQ
+1569 
-1581 TALTDGLQHRLYDLI
+1581 
-1596 DEIDQEA
+1596 
-1603 GRKGTS
+1603 
-1609 NNLIRFDQIGQIIT
+1609 
-1623 EASETGRYNVSDIQ
+1623 
-1637 KVFRENHQTIS
+1637 
-1648 DELALKV
+1648 
-1655 KELLFDVSQM
+1655 
-1665 PVNLFEAK
+1665 
-1673 PRRAVRFDEVRAA
+1673 
-1686 VVPADASEELKRK
+1686 
-1699 LEKQGVPVIEYE
+1699 
-1711 RDNTEDRLRKVN
+1711 
-1723 GIEDVRFSMDGTIQ
+1723 
-1737 ETDSE
+1737 DSE
-1742 GRELSAEQQAFFKDS
+1742 GRELSAEQREFFRDS
-1757 KVRNEDGRLIP
+1757 KVRNEDGRLM
-1768 VYHGTKTPEFNEFRY
+1768 VMYHGTPSGRHTTFRSG
-1783 DPEHQTGA
+1783 T
-1791 DYGEAYYF
+1791 YF
-1799 TSDLVKAQGYGYD
+1799 TPNREYADGYQKPGASMLSSKKDASAPKTYEVYLNITKPFDTRNPRERKIFMEEYYRQWGLGAPLAKSGLPDWTDGMDLQEFIEEMGYDYDGLILDEGATGGYGLEVKSRGLSYVTFSSEQV
-1812 PAKDP
+1812 KDVGN
-1817 RIAAYKK
+1817 R
-1824 GKQEMIDRLLKNPT
+1824 NPT
-1838 EENKRAALDYRLDG
+1838 D
-1852 KNIHDFMWDETY
+1852 
-1864 LTEGGGVKVCY
+1864 
-1875 LNLVDPLIS
+1875 DP
-1884 DAGGKFYF
+1884 
-1892 QVYPD
+1892 
-1897 LFKQARENGND
+1897 
-1908 GMIVKNV
+1908 
-1915 IDNPRGEHRPID
+1915 
-1927 VYIAFSRNQMK
+1927 
-1938 NVDNRKPTEG
+1938 
-1948 TDIRFSMDGNLSREE
+1948 DIRFSMDGSLSREE

-1975 RKRNEEFVKS
+1975 SKRNEEFVKS

-2025 ELNALRARQAE
+2025 KLNALRAQQAE
-2036 DAAAGR
+2036 DRAANR
-2042 RELAAEEKAAKAEA
+2042 RELAAEEKAARAEA
-2056 REKAGKAREERKRK
+2056 REKAGTAREERKRK
-2070 AKEKREQLRQEARER
+2070 AQEKREQLRQEARER
-2085 IRRAAENAPADSVP
+2085 IRRAAENAPTDSVP

-2110 ISLFSVG
+2110 IGLFSVG

-2157 VMVIEPEQVMAEGR
+2157 VMVIEPEEVYAEGR

-2226 LPGLFDENETDSRR
+2226 LPGLFNENETDSRTI
-2240 LLERLLHIAQEGK
+2240 LERLLHIAQEGK

-2309 RAMDREEA
+2309 RAMDREEV

-2330 RRQELA
+2330 KRQELA

-2354 LERAENDRRNAA
+2354 LQRAENDRRNAA

-2381 HQETVRKK
+2381 HQENVRKK

-2417 EAFDAVLGN
+2417 EAFNAVLGN
-2426 IDLYA
+2426 IDLFA
-2431 ISMADEMRW
+2431 ISMADEMNW

-2465 MPSEDLDRIVQR
+2465 MPSKDLDLIVQR

-2506 NRNNV
+2506 QRNNV
-2511 IGSEEHQIMEE
+2511 IGSEEHEIMGE
-2522 LYSGCVEE
+2522 LYNACVEE

-2548 EQLTPMNVFEEM
+2548 EQMTPMNVFEEM

-2572 AQQLEDGERKVRSF
+2572 AKQLEDGERKVRSF

-2636 GGTVKVAMTPM
+2636 GGTVKVFMTPM

-2706 SPEEMELARL
+2706 SSEELELARL

-2787 SALEAFERNMDRTAT
+2787 SALDAFERNMGRTAT

-2817 NWRTSNSSFAD
+2817 NWQTSNSSFAD

-2843 DLITDLQNPMGEQ
+2843 NLITDLQNPMGEQ

-3024 HQGRLRKSKHAAAK
+3024 HQGRLRKSKHTAAK

-3063 YRRVSGGEKMAEAAK
+3063 YRRQGEGGKVMAEAAK

-3092 IWGTTVDL
+3092 IWGTAVDL

-3113 KEPMQIA
+3113 KEPLQIA

-3129 SYAGMVTV
+3129 SYAGMVTA
-3137 GDIIAETVGNWF
+3137 GDIIAEVVGGWF
-3149 TGEMRFDQEAP
+3149 TGEKAYSTEAP
-3160 GVEQFNDILQAA
+3160 GIEQFNDIKEAA
-3172 DKIINAGKKGNLM
+3172 DKIINAGKKGNLI
-3185 GAIKIGAETVASY
+3185 GAIKIAAETIASY
-3198 GFGLPAKNVE
+3198 GFGLPTKNVE

-3269 AALYEAGYTEAV
+3269 AGLYEAGYTEAV

-3287 SVTVDGVELELDG
+3287 AVTVDGVELELDG

-3307 KTRGGIIEREVPEI
+3307 KTRGGIIEQELPEI

-3333 TRNAMVAKLYNYA
+3333 TRKAMVTKLYNYA

-3359 ISTTAQAID
+3359 IGTTAQAID

-3407 VTGLMFEYLV
+3407 VTGLMFKYLV

-3428 RKAGVDV
+3428 RKVGVDV

-3446 EIDSRDLKAGQK
+3446 QIDSRDLKAGQK

-3468 QRYTEQ
+3468 QRYTDQ
-3474 QKAAIKDQMAYFQ
+3474 QKAVIKDQMAYFQ

-3549 MLAAAG
+3549 MLQSVG

-3585 QFDANGNGSMT
+3585 QFDANGNGRMT
-3596 NAEWEAAIEGI
+3596 QAEWEAAIEGI
-3607 CSYGIVLPGD
+3607 CAYGIVLPGD

-3628 AVLWQMLVG
+3628 GVLWQMLVG
-3637 KSTKSK
+3637 KNTKSK
-3643 NNPFNP
+3643 NNPFDP

>member
-1 MIQDKKLG
+1 MAQHKVIDRLAAAQKKSAAA
-9 VTKVENLAQ
+9 VAEKAKAAAEAAAEAARKQQNKAQ
-18 PIGKGGG
+18 NA
-25 GSASAPSGAKGT
+25 ASAASVPT
-37 AGSYYAPREYGAQA
+37 ARQNQSRGSYYSPRQYGADSA
-51 EHYAARAEAARKAME
+51 PLNARAEAARKAME
-66 EQSKALRESQ
+66 EQA
-76 RALEQLHR
+76 RALEQSR
-84 TAQEKRDRWETI
+84 RAME
-96 QGKLRGENA
+96 
-105 AELYRQVEAERSEAV
+105 ELYRQAREARESYHSLKGQFVGENAGQYEQKLLDQYTEATELYVEGKAEYDRVYGA
-120 RLYREGMAAHEQVW
+120 YK
-134 ANYQPY
+134 PY
-140 EDTYN
+140 EDAYN
-145 REAQAYNDYIR
+145 RAARELNDYLAAEER
-156 SEQEAYGQWKSTI
+156 EYQAWRGTI
-169 RGAGDIR
+169 RDAQSIR
-176 AEQSQLK
+176 AEQQELQQ
-183 EKRAELVRLMRQS
+183 KRAELKRLMQMTQMPTGGYGAIS
-196 NEIAAGTAAPGIMAQ
+196 QATGPAQNEL
-211 AAQTEARIRELQ
+211 RIRELQ
-223 EYLGG
+223 AYLGEQ
-228 VGEREKLLEEELRY
+228 GEREKLLQEELDW
-242 SEHFRFEDMRQNPDF
+242 SEHFRFEDLRQNPDF
-257 AERSR
+257 GEKSR
-262 FTGVDNQGDRVYQYV
+262 FTGVNNLGDRVYQYV
-277 NGNPNAVS
+277 NGNPNA
-285 GSVDAL
+285 GAGTIDAL
-291 LDWGFQ
+291 LDRGTQDDVFMQIVGGNDGW
-297 NEAFRDIIG
+297 RDIIG
-306 HNETPTYLEYMTDE
+306 YNETPTYLEYMTED

-332 GRDAAQGY
+332 GREAAQGY
-340 LDYLR
+340 LDHLKP
-345 QELTARKTGTVG
+345 ELTARQTGTVT
-357 EIARMLA
+357 EFWRMMA
-364 GQNALTGALFSGLSV
+364 GQNAVTGALYSGLSV
-379 PMNAA
+379 PMSAA
-384 GGLQAGLG
+384 GGFQAGLG
-392 QVVSALRGEELDPN
+392 QVASALRGEELDPN
-406 ASYNLMANTKN
+406 ASYNLMTNIKN
-417 AVRDQVST
+417 DIRDEVSGKIQ
-425 MVEQSFGPVGS
+425 EHAGPVGS
-436 YLYGTGM
+436 FAYGTVM
-443 SMADMLM
+443 SMGDMLM
-450 DAASGNTTAAMTMIG
+450 DATAGGPGAMALIG
-465 SRAFSEQV
+465 TRAFSESV
-473 IDAKNR
+473 MDAKGR
-479 GLTDAEALSM
+479 GLSDDEALKM
-489 GVTSAFAE
+489 GAVSALAE
-497 LVTEKLGLDE
+497 VMTERIGLDE
-507 LLKLPKKWETAG
+507 MLHLPKDWEDAG
-519 FWKGLLKGAGGEA
+519 FWKGLARGAGGEA
-532 LEEGMTNLLN
+532 AEEGLTNIVN
-542 LAADISIA
+542 LAADLTIAGENSEFARSIA
-550 GDKSEFMRT
+550 QYKAEGKDD
-559 VRANM
+559 AAA
-564 EQQILPDGS
+564 L
-573 IKTGM
+573 
-578 TEEEATKA
+578 EA
-586 AVIDALKSFG
+586 ALKDAGISLG
-596 LDALGGALSGGAFGG
+596 LDVLGGALSGGAFGG
-611 YRGWQGK
+611 YRGYRGKRAGEAKAAAEK
-618 KTSAAQKNESEETKA
+618 KTGAAEQRDGT
-633 PEAPEGEELPTVE
+633 EAVPYGE
-646 DPGGQMP
+646 DSGGQQT
-653 PQSQSDSSP
+653 PQS
-662 TQSAGEP
+662 QSAGEP
-669 MEAAPVAGGAGES
+669 VETAPVAGTVSKMETVE
-682 SADGTVSAQD
+682 TVSAQN
-692 VREDVQKGPEPVNE
+692 VREDVQKETAAPDNRTKAPDNGTVREGRTVGETVNE

-717 HLLPGGTERVDAAGA
+717 RLLPGGPERADAAGA
-732 GEPVG
+732 GEQTG
-737 GYAQLRERQQT
+737 SYAEIRERKQT

-759 RRIKAENLEK
+759 RRVKAENLEK
-769 RGHLRRVSSKDL
+769 RGHLQRVSAQDL

-816 MTVRAVT
+816 MTVRTVT

-828 RLKDGGVG
+828 RLKGGGVG

-853 CHSQVTAGQIADH
+853 SHSQVTAGQIGDH

-877 RISGNRYEVTRLAVQ
+877 RISGDRYQVTRLAAQ
-892 RIQEQYSP
+892 RIQEEYSP

-941 MNAFGVEASKFRST
+941 INAFGVEASKFRST

-975 EDTPAPGGDQ
+975 EDAPAPGGDQ

-1000 DYSQVPEYDWDGWDD
+1000 DYSQVPDDGEAEVYWRTPAGAPLSDFQVYPDYDLPDPKDYPGGVDADGNQYPGGYEAWLKDMKDKGLIVEEYDWGGWDD
-1015 SMADFSIEK
+1015 SMADFSMDGTYGGIREVIAK
-1024 LPDGKKYVRAD
+1024 KGLDELSKRYGDHFPLSAMFDATMRADNTALVMETVQAHSVKRRQGESVFKTGKRAFAEQYGKKTT
-1035 RQVIMGN
+1035 
-1042 DPDSWSE
+1042 
-1049 QVEDYINGKIRR
+1049 IRIKQME
-1061 GGNVK
+1061 VD
-1066 LLAEDG
+1066 AELFPS
-1072 DVLLLTATT
+1072 V
-1081 AGKLSD
+1081 AGESISKAI
-1087 YHDSHGRTLSDDAF
+1087 GRTDEQSTLDVIPHIGDILSNSILMGIERIAHTDNKGSAIYGYRLYNLYWYQDGNKKTPNC
-1101 YLKASAAVHI
+1101 LVCTVVQDLDKAEGYVFQNI
-1111 DELAATSIKDRTK
+1111 ENVT
-1124 TDVDGRHGSFA
+1124 VRHGLP
-1135 AKGWQYR
+1135 
-1142 TAFFQDFDGK
+1142 
-1152 YYRVSI
+1152 
-1158 SVAQGENGN
+1158 GN
-1167 VVYNIGKIERRSHPT
+1167 N
-1182 IDGSSARSGA
+1182 
-1192 LGGKTSSKNM
+1192 
-1202 VSRAGDNVKGSD
+1202 AG
-1214 DVLFALDK
+1214 
-1222 LVEETKTLIAMHN
+1222 
-1235 LTEEKLEKAIDLGG
+1235 
-1249 FPMPSI
+1249 MP
-1255 AVTRAD
+1255 
-1261 IPHTNFGE
+1261 
-1269 ITLVMDKGTVD
+1269 
-1280 PKADR
+1280 
-1285 RNDVFSADA
+1285 
-1294 WTPTFP
+1294 
-1300 RTEYEANSEVE
+1300 
-1311 DRVRRTLQE
+1311 
-1320 LERKIAPQFQG
+1320 
-1331 NLRRVM
+1331 
-1337 YGLEDLLNSYDGEEN
+1337 
-1352 LIAHVLDN
+1352 
-1360 DGLKAVYLESQ
+1360 
-1371 GKHIDEVQV
+1371 
-1380 EREIPKRYNQAAAEK
+1380 
-1395 YEAIIAALGTRDP
+1395 
-1408 AEIGTMPLKD
+1408 
-1418 IRDNFGAELEKVVP
+1418 
-1432 GISKTSLRLSR
+1432 
-1443 FMQQTIDYLMDDG
+1443 
-1456 SGPET
+1456 
-1461 EMVVD
+1461 
-1466 QNATR
+1466 
-1471 QALEDALDRDGYEAW
+1471 
-1486 VRELFSGIE
+1486 
-1495 GDKGIY
+1495 
-1501 NGKERFTPSGRS
+1501 TPSGGNTYTVSQLYR
-1513 RSFQQTHLPVTLE
+1513 T
-1526 NIVKAMAAQN
+1526 VKAVDRIN
-1536 GGNTKNVSGFNGVKT
+1536 GGLKYSD
-1551 LRAGT
+1551 A
-1556 AQRFKSIQGMHDL
+1556 
-1569 EGRLQNLTEEEQ
+1569 E
-1581 TALTDGLQHRLYDLI
+1581 
-1596 DEIDQEA
+1596 
-1603 GRKGTS
+1603 RKK
-1609 NNLIRFDQIGQIIT
+1609 
-1623 EASETGRYNVSDIQ
+1623 Y
-1637 KVFRENHQTIS
+1637 
-1648 DELALKV
+1648 
-1655 KELLFDVSQM
+1655 LFDYTER
-1665 PVNLFEAK
+1665 NDG
-1673 PRRAVRFDEVRAA
+1673 VRY
-1686 VVPADASEELKRK
+1686 SL
-1699 LEKQGVPVIEYE
+1699 
-1711 RDNTEDRLRKVN
+1711 
-1723 GIEDVRFSMDGTIQ
+1723 
-1737 ETDSE
+1737 DSVDSD
-1742 GRELSAEQQAFFKDS
+1742 GRELTLKQQRFFKDS
-1757 KVRNEDGRLIP
+1757 KVRDEDGRLM
-1768 VYHGTKTPEFNEFRY
+1768 VMYHGTSNGGHTVFDTYGKARY
-1783 DPEHQTGA
+1783 GLF
-1791 DYGEAYYF
+1791 GKGSYF
-1799 TSDLVKAQGYGYD
+1799 TDNPGVAQTYTSKGRGDRKQVYNVYLNITNPMDMGAQSDASAWAAALPDVVFPQGGTNEDCYRAMERYFEDEGYTRWEAAEAAVETIESMGYDGITHIGGGRVKA
-1812 PAKDP
+1812 
-1817 RIAAYKK
+1817 
-1824 GKQEMIDRLLKNPT
+1824 
-1838 EENKRAALDYRLDG
+1838 DG
-1852 KNIHDFMWDETY
+1852 
-1864 LTEGGGVKVCY
+1864 V
-1875 LNLVDPLIS
+1875 
-1884 DAGGKFYF
+1884 
-1892 QVYPD
+1892 
-1897 LFKQARENGND
+1897 R
-1908 GMIVKNV
+1908 
-1915 IDNPRGEHRPID
+1915 HR
-1927 VYIAFSRNQMK
+1927 VYIAFYPEQVK
-1938 NVDNRKPTEG
+1938 DVGNRKPTNDP
-1948 TDIRFSMDGNLSREE
+1948 DIRFSLDGSLSREE

-1975 RKRNEEFVKS
+1975 SKRNEEFVKS

-2000 EDRLDQEAEAR
+2000 EDARAAQRMIDEEDVAERAVELALANKKITERILRKNFDLKGEELEELFEYLFDLGVIDEDGKTIITRELWDRIQRQIEDETEDEESDTGELPGDEAMEIALRDGRLDPGTLMMELGLPYGDALDLIDELMEMELLDEYRRVNVTEQEWEEIRNELSQDEEPEEEAEAGEDTAPMLTQEETGGRGVADDMGLPLDSRILTQENDQHIPDETDELMQEKPSIGDPPEEMVTPPKNRDWPR
-2011 VRGIERFEEAQARE
+2011 VSGRRTVDGETIDRAVIAIREAGRVSAVAIKMRLGISHESAKRIVDELERLGIVTPPDENGRRWMPQMQAAEEEVIRE
-2025 ELNALRARQAE
+2025 ETREFTDEELRPKVDARNRREARFRKNMEREDLAALRARQAE

-2042 RELAAEEKAAKAEA
+2042 RELAAEEKAARDEA
-2056 REKAGKAREERKRK
+2056 REKAGTAREERKRK
-2070 AKEKREQLRQEARER
+2070 AQEKREKLRQEARER
-2085 IRRAAENAPADSVP
+2085 IRRAAENAPADSAP

-2129 QLADRMI
+2129 RLADRMI
-2136 AEGTVDERDLRRLI
+2136 AEGTVDEQDLRRLI

-2157 VMVIEPEQVMAEGR
+2157 VMVIEPEEVYAEGR
-2171 SYLKDEHIY
+2171 NYLKDEHIY
-2180 ISPEQIRELG
+2180 IKPEQIREWG
-2190 DDWLDLRK
+2190 DDWPTLRK
-2198 KAWGL
+2198 KAWVL
-2203 GVYLTTDRSYAGLD
+2203 GVYLVTDRRYAGLD
-2217 VWNADMASY
+2217 VWNAELASY
-2226 LPGLFDENETDSRR
+2226 LPGLFDENETDDRTILNR
-2240 LLERLLHIAQEGK
+2240 ILQIAEEGK

-2260 EYTKRIAKAE
+2260 EYTKRIAKQE

-2330 RRQELA
+2330 KQQELA

-2354 LERAENDRRNAA
+2354 LQRAENDRRNAA

-2381 HQETVRKK
+2381 HQENVRKK

-2417 EAFDAVLGN
+2417 EAFAAVLGN

-2452 QMYLHAQATDPNF
+2452 QMYLHAQETDPNF
-2465 MPSEDLDRIVQR
+2465 VPSEDLDRIVRR

-2511 IGSEEHQIMEE
+2511 IGSEEHEIMGE
-2522 LYSGCVEE
+2522 LYNACVEE
-2530 MRTAPKKLKGL
+2530 MRTAPKKLKGM

-2548 EQLTPMNVFEEM
+2548 ENLTPMNVFEEM

-2572 AQQLEDGERKVRSF
+2572 AKQLEDGERKVRSF

-2636 GGTVKVAMTPM
+2636 GGTVKVFMTPM

-2706 SPEEMELARL
+2706 SPEELELARL

-2867 LSNYISSVFGFNPSI
+2867 LSNYISSAFGHNPGI

-2899 KHFPKGVIGKG
+2899 KHFPKGVIGRG

-2923 LEWRTMG
+2923 LDWRTMG
-2930 YSMPE
+2930 FSMPE

-2962 AMDGWAASVLW
+2962 TMDGWAASVLW

-3063 YRRVSGGEKMAEAAK
+3063 YRRQGEGGKEMAKAMK
-3078 KAVGAAATA
+3078 KTVGAAATA
-3087 VLINS
+3087 VLING
-3092 IWGTTVDL
+3092 IWGTAVDL

-3113 KEPMQIA
+3113 KEPLQIA

-3129 SYAGMVTV
+3129 SYAGMVIT
-3137 GDIIAETVGNWF
+3137 GDILAETVGYWF

-3172 DKIINAGKKGNLM
+3172 DKIINAGKKGNLI
-3185 GAIKIGAETVASY
+3185 GAIKIGAETIATY
-3198 GFGLPAKNVE
+3198 GYGLPVKNVE

-3263 DVREAL
+3263 EVRDAL

-3287 SVTVDGVELELDG
+3287 SVTVDGMELELDG

-3307 KTRGGIIEREVPEI
+3307 KTRGGIMEQELPEI

-3333 TRNAMVAKLYNYA
+3333 TRKAMVTKLYNYA

-3359 ISTTAQAID
+3359 IGTTAQAID
-3368 EIVRSGGSA
+3368 EIVRAGGSA

-3407 VTGLMFEYLV
+3407 VTGLMFKHLV

-3428 RKAGVDV
+3428 RKVGVDV

-3446 EIDSRDLKAGQK
+3446 QIDSRDLKATEK

-3468 QRYTEQ
+3468 QRYTDK

-3487 MMPADASRYNMATA
+3487 MMPADASRYNAATA

-3549 MLAAAG
+3549 MLQSVG
-3555 LKDSSYDKVAKGYEM
+3555 LKDASYDKVARGYEL

-3585 QFDANGNGSMT
+3585 QFDANGNGNMT
-3596 NAEWEAAIEGI
+3596 GAEWEAAIEGI

-3628 AVLWQMLVG
+3628 AVLWQMMVG
-3637 KSTKSK
+3637 KNTKAK
-3643 NNPFNP
+3643 NNPFSP
-3649 AAGQRWRELMGYE
+3649 EAGQRWRELMGYE

>member
-1 MIQDKKLG
+1 MAQHKVIDRLAAAQKKG
-9 VTKVENLAQ
+9 AANLAEKAKAAAEAAAEAARKQ
-18 PIGKGGG
+18 RNKAQKA
-25 GSASAPSGAKGT
+25 ASATPVPT
-37 AGSYYAPREYGAQA
+37 ARQNQSRGSYYSPRQYGADSA
-51 EHYAARAEAARKAME
+51 AMNARAETARKAME
-66 EQSKALRESQ
+66 EQAK
-76 RALEQLHR
+76 ALEQSQRTMEELR
-84 TAQEKRDRWETI
+84 SKAVTAQKRYYDLS
-96 QGKLRGENA
+96 GKFVGADA
-105 AELYRQVEAERSEAV
+105 ARYEQLLLDEYNEATRLFVEGQSA
-120 RLYREGMAAHEQVW
+120 
-134 ANYQPY
+134 YQTAYGAYKPY
-140 EDTYN
+140 EDAYN
-145 REAQAYNDYIR
+145 RAARELNDYLAAEER
-156 SEQEAYGQWKSTI
+156 EYQAWRGTI
-169 RGAGDIR
+169 RDAESIR
-176 AEQSQLK
+176 AEQQELK
-183 EKRAELVRLMRQS
+183 QKRAELKRLMQMTQMPS
-196 NEIAAGTAAPGIMAQ
+196 GGYGAISQATGPAQNEL
-211 AAQTEARIRELQ
+211 RIRELQ
-223 EYLGG
+223 AYLGEQ
-228 VGEREKLLEEELRY
+228 GEREKLLQEELGWSELLRWEELRKN
-242 SEHFRFEDMRQNPDF
+242 EDF
-257 AERSR
+257 ARES
-262 FTGVDNQGDRVYQYV
+262 QYDV
-277 NGNPNAVS
+277 TVKDEDYHWINDTDMTSLRNAIRYEQDPFAVK
-285 GSVDAL
+285 
-291 LDWGFQ
+291 
-297 NEAFRDIIG
+297 
-306 HNETPTYLEYMTDE
+306 HHMTADE
-320 EKAMYNYVYSTQ
+320 IAMYNYLYSSQ
-332 GRDAAQGY
+332 GAKTAREY
-340 LDYLR
+340 LEYLEPELNR
-345 QELTARKTGTVG
+345 RNARQSDEQMQELGK
-357 EIARMLA
+357 
-364 GQNALTGALFSGLSV
+364 NHPFLS
-379 PMNAA
+379 
-384 GGLQAGLG
+384 
-392 QVVSALRGEELDPN
+392 SALRVAMSPVSGVSSAAGIIAGKITGQEIDPN
-406 ASYNLMANTKN
+406 SPWFNVSNQKN
-417 AVRDQVST
+417 ALQEAVAGQIEESLGET
-425 MVEQSFGPVGS
+425 WGPVGS
-436 YLYGTGM
+436 FIYNTGL
-443 SMADMLM
+443 SMADMLA
-450 DAASGNTTAAMTMIG
+450 DTVAGNPAGAMVLIG
-465 SRAFSEQV
+465 SRSFSESV
-473 IDAKNR
+473 IDAKKR
-479 GLTDAEALSM
+479 GLSDDEALKM
-489 GVTSAFAE
+489 GAVSALAE
-497 LVTEKLGLDE
+497 VMTERIGLDE
-507 LLKLPKKWETAG
+507 MLHLPKDWEDAG
-519 FWKGLLKGAGGEA
+519 FWKGLARGAGGEA
-532 LEEGMTNLLN
+532 AEEGLTNIVN
-542 LAADISIA
+542 LAADLTIA
-550 GDKSEFMRT
+550 GENSEFARSI
-559 VRANM
+559 
-564 EQQILPDGS
+564 EQYKAEGKDDAAAL
-573 IKTGM
+573 
-578 TEEEATKA
+578 EAALT
-586 AVIDALKSFG
+586 DAGISLG
-596 LDALGGALSGGAFGG
+596 LDMLGGALSGGAFGG

-618 KTSAAQKNESEETKA
+618 RAADVQQKQEKA
-633 PEAPEGEELPTVE
+633 PSVSEA
-646 DPGGQMP
+646 
-653 PQSQSDSSP
+653 DSSP
-662 TQSAGEP
+662 IPDGTGEP
-669 MEAAPVAGGAGES
+669 VETAPVAGTAEEN
-682 SADGTVSAQD
+682 SAAETVSAQT
-692 VREDVQKGPEPVNE
+692 VRENVQKETAAPDNGTKAHDNGTKASDNGTKASDNGTVREGRTVGETVNE
-706 NGGKANEEAGE
+706 DGGNRNGEEAGE
-717 HLLPGGTERVDAAGA
+717 HVLPGGPERADAAGA
-732 GEPVG
+732 GEQTG
-737 GYAQLRERQQT
+737 SYAEIRERQQT

-759 RRIKAENLEK
+759 RRVKAENLEK
-769 RGHLRRVSSKDL
+769 RGHLKRVSAQDL

-816 MTVRAVT
+816 MTVRTVT

-828 RLKDGGVG
+828 RLKGGGVG

-853 CHSQVTAGQIADH
+853 SHSQVTAGQIGDH

-877 RISGNRYEVTRLAVQ
+877 RISGDRYEVTRLAAK

-975 EDTPAPGGDQ
+975 EDAPAPGGDQ
-985 RVYADEDAPPMPEDE
+985 RVYADEDAPPMPEYE
-1000 DYSQVPEYDWDGWDD
+1000 DDSQAPEYDWDGWDD
-1015 SMADFSIEK
+1015 SMIDFSFDGEAAHKKQLGFNKNTLEDGIEK
-1024 LPDGKKYVRAD
+1024 TAKMAPVSDLRGNEFKTGKDMV
-1035 RQVIMGN
+1035 
-1042 DPDSWSE
+1042 S
-1049 QVEDYINGKIRR
+1049 
-1061 GGNVK
+1061 
-1066 LLAEDG
+1066 
-1072 DVLLLTATT
+1072 
-1081 AGKLSD
+1081 
-1087 YHDSHGRTLSDDAF
+1087 
-1101 YLKASAAVHI
+1101 AVHSYF
-1111 DELAATSIKDRTK
+1111 ESFGGKVENEQLGEVVLSKRGIKD
-1124 TDVDGRHGSFA
+1124 DLAHGMGAEKAASFA
-1135 AKGWQYR
+1135 A
-1142 TAFFQDFDGK
+1142 
-1152 YYRVSI
+1152 VPE
-1158 SVAQGENGN
+1158 VL
-1167 VVYNIGKIERRSHPT
+1167 
-1182 IDGSSARSGA
+1182 RSGKVVDYQKNWKGRGYDTA
-1192 LGGKTSSKNM
+1192 TIAAPIRIAGTEYMMGVVLKRSNQMNRFYIHEVATKKEGTSPFMTGAQEMGLPGGE
-1202 VSRAGDNVKGSD
+1202 V
-1214 DVLFALDK
+1214 
-1222 LVEETKTLIAMHN
+1222 
-1235 LTEEKLEKAIDLGG
+1235 
-1249 FPMPSI
+1249 PSI
-1255 AVTRAD
+1255 NSILQR
-1261 IPHTNFGE
+1261 IW
-1269 ITLVMDKGTVD
+1269 
-1280 PKADR
+1280 
-1285 RNDVFSADA
+1285 DVKNGDA
-1294 WTPTFP
+1294 
-1300 RTEYEANSEVE
+1300 
-1311 DRVRRTLQE
+1311 
-1320 LERKIAPQFQG
+1320 
-1331 NLRRVM
+1331 
-1337 YGLEDLLNSYDGEEN
+1337 
-1352 LIAHVLDN
+1352 
-1360 DGLKAVYLESQ
+1360 
-1371 GKHIDEVQV
+1371 
-1380 EREIPKRYNQAAAEK
+1380 
-1395 YEAIIAALGTRDP
+1395 
-1408 AEIGTMPLKD
+1408 
-1418 IRDNFGAELEKVVP
+1418 
-1432 GISKTSLRLSR
+1432 
-1443 FMQQTIDYLMDDG
+1443 
-1456 SGPET
+1456 
-1461 EMVVD
+1461 
-1466 QNATR
+1466 
-1471 QALEDALDRDGYEAW
+1471 
-1486 VRELFSGIE
+1486 
-1495 GDKGIY
+1495 
-1501 NGKERFTPSGRS
+1501 
-1513 RSFQQTHLPVTLE
+1513 
-1526 NIVKAMAAQN
+1526 
-1536 GGNTKNVSGFNGVKT
+1536 
-1551 LRAGT
+1551 
-1556 AQRFKSIQGMHDL
+1556 
-1569 EGRLQNLTEEEQ
+1569 
-1581 TALTDGLQHRLYDLI
+1581 
-1596 DEIDQEA
+1596 
-1603 GRKGTS
+1603 
-1609 NNLIRFDQIGQIIT
+1609 
-1623 EASETGRYNVSDIQ
+1623 
-1637 KVFRENHQTIS
+1637 
-1648 DELALKV
+1648 
-1655 KELLFDVSQM
+1655 
-1665 PVNLFEAK
+1665 
-1673 PRRAVRFDEVRAA
+1673 
-1686 VVPADASEELKRK
+1686 
-1699 LEKQGVPVIEYE
+1699 
-1711 RDNTEDRLRKVN
+1711 
-1723 GIEDVRFSMDGTIQ
+1723 RFSM
-1737 ETDSE
+1737 DSE

-1757 KVRNEDGRLIP
+1757 KVRDENGRLM
-1768 VYHGTKTPEFNEFRY
+1768 VMYHGTPSGKHTTFRSG
-1783 DPEHQTGA
+1783 T
-1791 DYGEAYYF
+1791 YF
-1799 TSDLVKAQGYGYD
+1799 TSNREYADVYQKPGASMLSSKKDASAPKTYEVYLNITKPFDTRNPRERKIFMEEYYRRWGTGAPLSDSGLPDWTDGMDLQEFIEEMGYDYDGLILDEGATGGYGMEVKSRGLSYVTFSSEQV
-1812 PAKDP
+1812 KDVGN
-1817 RIAAYKK
+1817 R
-1824 GKQEMIDRLLKNPT
+1824 NPT
-1838 EENKRAALDYRLDG
+1838 D
-1852 KNIHDFMWDETY
+1852 
-1864 LTEGGGVKVCY
+1864 
-1875 LNLVDPLIS
+1875 DP
-1884 DAGGKFYF
+1884 
-1892 QVYPD
+1892 
-1897 LFKQARENGND
+1897 
-1908 GMIVKNV
+1908 
-1915 IDNPRGEHRPID
+1915 
-1927 VYIAFSRNQMK
+1927 
-1938 NVDNRKPTEG
+1938 
-1948 TDIRFSMDGNLSREE
+1948 DIRFSLDKPVEETKDLVAVHNLSPAKLLKTLRLGGLPMPSIAITRAKEGYNEFGEISLVFRKDTIDPEMYRSNKVYSGDAWTPVYPRVEYKVSDKVRKRIVKKIDSIVPHDIRVKLGRTMLDEDNLTTELNSNGGDVVEAFGSDDGLKYAFLRDRGAEIDIPMEEEPLDYYKGVSNEAVRYFTGKLRDGLQTIEMYQNMGAREMMADTGLMEAVADVYNQEVLWTMEPGSEEYRDYEKNLDFHADDLTFSEVNRLLSAARKLLSYGVKQTVDTRAARKLIREKVNQAEYEAWLRNLFDGIVEKEGIRNNADYFTRSGNRRSFEALHYENTLENVILAMKGQGEKGVGTFGGGNIFGAATTEYGSVADIKAAAEKRMAQLPESEFEEIKKGFSDRFFELANGLPVNKSFSAVDDAANMLIEAVAKYKTKSGIANYLRRESKGWANYSDQVTEDLMALVRDIRQMPVSYFEAKPQRAVGFDEVAAAIMPSSESLDDAALPQIKAELENWGVPVIEYTYGDNTERAKALNSVEDVRFSIDGSLSREE

-1975 RKRNEEFVKS
+1975 SKRNEEFVKS

-2000 EDRLDQEAEAR
+2000 EDRMDQEAEAR
-2011 VRGIERFEEAQARE
+2011 VRGIERLEEAQARE
-2025 ELNALRARQAE
+2025 DMAALRAQQAE

-2042 RELAAEEKAAKAEA
+2042 RELAAEEKTARDEA
-2056 REKAGKAREERKRK
+2056 REKAGTAREERKRK
-2070 AKEKREQLRQEARER
+2070 AQEKREKLRQEARER

-2157 VMVIEPEQVMAEGR
+2157 VMLIEPEEVYAVGR
-2171 SYLKDEHIY
+2171 NYLKDEHIY
-2180 ISPEQIRELG
+2180 IRPEQIREWG
-2190 DDWLDLRK
+2190 DDWLTLRK

-2203 GVYLTTDRSYAGLD
+2203 GVYLVTDRRYAGLD
-2217 VWNADMASY
+2217 VWNAELASY
-2226 LPGLFDENETDSRR
+2226 LPGLFDENETDDRTI
-2240 LLERLLHIAQEGK
+2240 LERILQIAEEGK

-2260 EYTKRIAKAE
+2260 EYTKRIAKQE

-2317 AIAREADRAELER
+2317 AIVRENERTERERLRQDLMDERAYLKE
-2330 RRQELA
+2330 Q
-2336 DDREALR
+2336 
-2343 ELNEAERDRLR
+2343 NEAERDQLR
-2354 LERAENDRRNAA
+2354 LQRAENDRRNAT

-2381 HQETVRKK
+2381 HQEAVRKK

-2417 EAFDAVLGN
+2417 EAFHAVLGN

-2452 QMYLHAQATDPNF
+2452 QMYNHARTADPNF
-2465 MPSEDLDRIVQR
+2465 IPSEDLQRIVDR

-2511 IGSEEHQIMEE
+2511 IGSEEHEIMEE
-2522 LYSGCVEE
+2522 LYNACVEE

-2548 EQLTPMNVFEEM
+2548 ENLTPMNVFEEM

-2595 DFLED
+2595 DFMED

-2636 GGTVKVAMTPM
+2636 GGTVKVFMTPM

-2674 ELYSQ
+2674 ELYSH

-2706 SPEEMELARL
+2706 SPEEMELAGL

-2899 KHFPKGVIGKG
+2899 KHFPKGAIGPG

-2923 LEWRTMG
+2923 LAWRTMG

-2935 TKQLKDAPNWSQKNK
+2935 TKQLKDTPNWSQKNK

-3063 YRRVSGGEKMAEAAK
+3063 YRRQGEGGKVMAETMK
-3078 KAVGAAATA
+3078 KTVGAAATA

-3092 IWGTTVDL
+3092 IWGTAVDL

-3113 KEPMQIA
+3113 KEPLQIA

-3129 SYAGMVTV
+3129 SYAGMVIT
-3137 GDIIAETVGNWF
+3137 GDILAETVGNWF

-3198 GFGLPAKNVE
+3198 GFGLPTKNVE

-3263 DVREAL
+3263 EVREAL

-3287 SVTVDGVELELDG
+3287 SVTVDGMELELDG

-3307 KTRGGIIEREVPEI
+3307 KTRGGIIEQELPEI
-3321 TGSAFFAQADEK
+3321 TGSAFFDQADEK
-3333 TRNAMVAKLYNYA
+3333 TRKAMVTKLYNYA

-3351 EAVLEDYA
+3351 KAVLEDYA
-3359 ISTTAQAID
+3359 IGTTAQAID

-3377 ADYAVFDAVTADMA
+3377 ADYAVFDAVTVDMA

-3407 VTGLMFEYLV
+3407 VTGLMFKHLV

-3428 RKAGVDV
+3428 QKVGVDV

-3446 EIDSRDLKAGQK
+3446 QIDSRDLKATEK

-3468 QRYTEQ
+3468 QRYTDK
-3474 QKAAIKDQMAYFQ
+3474 QKDTIKDQMAYFQ
-3487 MMPADASRYNMATA
+3487 MMPADASRYNAATA

-3512 TEELDALEPPEGKTS
+3512 TEGIAELGTDPET
-3527 VQEIQKYRVAIDQ
+3527 VAMYRVAIDQ
-3540 SVSESNQLK
+3540 SVSESNQLR
-3549 MLAAAG
+3549 MLQSVG

-3585 QFDANGNGSMT
+3585 QFDANGNGNMT
-3596 NAEWEAAIEGI
+3596 GAEWEAAIEGI

-3628 AVLWQMLVG
+3628 AVLWQMMVG
-3637 KSTKSK
+3637 KNTKSK
-3643 NNPFNP
+3643 NNPFDP

>member
-1 MIQDKKLG
+1 MAQKVKPGLQKLKAG
-9 VTKVENLAQ
+9 LK
-18 PIGKGGG
+18 
-25 GSASAPSGAKGT
+25 T
-37 AGSYYAPREYGAQA
+37 AGTGGAAPAPTPAAAVGNTGGYYSPRQFGAQKDS
-51 EHYAARAEAARKAME
+51 YAARAEAARAAME
-66 EQSKALRESQ
+66 ERSKALREYQ
-76 RALEQLHR
+76 RTLEESRAEVERKKKRYYDLREQLSG
-84 TAQEKRDRWETI
+84 D
-96 QGKLRGENA
+96 GA
-105 AELYRQVEAERSEAV
+105 AELLAGIEQEWTDAVGAYGQQKTAYDNAYAEYS
-120 RLYREGMAAHEQVW
+120 
-134 ANYQPY
+134 PY
-140 EDTYN
+140 ESAYN
-145 REAQAYNDYIR
+145 RAAQEYNDYIR
-156 SEQEAYGQWKSTI
+156 SEEEAYGQWKSTI

-176 AEQSQLK
+176 AEQQDLK
-183 EKRAELVRLMRQS
+183 QKRQELVRLMQQS
-196 NEIAAGTAAPGIMAQ
+196 NDIAAGTAAPGIQAQ

-228 VGEREKLLEEELRY
+228 RGEREKLLEEELRY
-242 SEHFRFEDMRQNPDF
+242 SEHFRFEDLRQNPDF
-257 AERSR
+257 SQQSQYRS
-262 FTGVDNQGDRVYQYV
+262 TGTAGQLQVDPLTGRTYDGGSYDQTYEYV
-277 NGNPNAVS
+277 NRNAQAV
-285 GSVDAL
+285 GAQAMNDVN
-291 LDWGFQ
+291 
-297 NEAFRDIIG
+297 NEMG
-306 HNETPTYLEYMTDE
+306 HLQTMTDDE
-320 EKAMYNYVYSTQ
+320 IALYNYLYATK
-332 GRDAAQGY
+332 GPEGAAEY
-340 LDYLR
+340 LGKMR
-345 QELTARKTGTVG
+345 QELTARQQEGYNALIGETIKAGGVPGAVLASAGSLLLSPFAGLQTAFGQVG
-357 EIARMLA
+357 S
-364 GQNALTGALFSGLSV
+364 ALTG
-379 PMNAA
+379 
-384 GGLQAGLG
+384 Q
-392 QVVSALRGEELDPN
+392 EIDPN
-406 ASYNLMANTKN
+406 AGYAMVTNTKN
-417 AVRDQVST
+417 ALRQSVSQQV
-425 MVEQSFGPVGS
+425 EAHAGPVGS
-436 YLYGTGM
+436 FAYQTVM
-443 SMADMLM
+443 SMGDMLM
-450 DAASGNTTAAMTMIG
+450 DATVGGPGAMALIG
-465 SRAFSEQV
+465 TRAFSESV
-473 IDAKNR
+473 MDGKSR
-479 GLTDAEALSM
+479 GLSNGEALTLGAVS
-489 GVTSAFAE
+489 GLAE
-497 LVTEKLGLDE
+497 VLTERIGLDE
-507 LLKLPKKWETAG
+507 LLHLPKGWEDAG

-532 LEEGMTNLLN
+532 LEEGLTNIVN
-542 LAADISIA
+542 LAADLTIA
-550 GDKSEFMRT
+550 GEKSEFMRT
-559 VRANM
+559 VRDNM
-564 EQQILPDGS
+564 EQKTLPDGS

-586 AVIDALKSFG
+586 AVVDALKSFG
-596 LDALGGALSGGAFGG
+596 LDVLGGAISGGAFGG

-618 KTSAAQKNESEETKA
+618 KASTAQKNASEEAKA
-633 PEAPEGEELPTVE
+633 PEAPEGEALPTVE

-653 PQSQSDSSP
+653 HQPQSDSSP
-662 TQSAGEP
+662 TQSAGEI
-669 MEAAPVAGGAGES
+669 VAGGAGDVT
-682 SADGTVSAQD
+682 DGNVGKMASAQA
-692 VREDVQKGPEPVNE
+692 VQEDVQKGPELPGAEPVNE

-717 HLLPGGTERVDAAGA
+717 HVLPGGTERADASGA
-732 GEPVG
+732 GEPDG
-737 GYAQLRERQQT
+737 SYAEHRERQQT

-759 RRIKAENLEK
+759 RRVKAENLEK
-769 RGHLRRVSSKDL
+769 RGHLQRVSSQDL

-816 MTVRAVT
+816 MTVRTVT

-828 RLKDGGVG
+828 RLKGGGVG

-877 RISGNRYEVTRLAVQ
+877 RISGDRYQVTQLAAQ

-941 MNAFGVEASKFRST
+941 MNAFGMEASKFRST

-975 EDTPAPGGDQ
+975 EDTLAPGGDQ
-985 RVYADEDAPPMPEDE
+985 RVYADEDAPPMPEYE
-1000 DYSQVPEYDWDGWDD
+1000 DDSQVPEYDWDGWDD
-1015 SMADFSIEK
+1015 SMIDFSFDGEATHKKQLGFNKNTLEDGIEK
-1024 LPDGKKYVRAD
+1024 TAKMAPVSDLRGNEFKTGKDMV
-1035 RQVIMGN
+1035 
-1042 DPDSWSE
+1042 S
-1049 QVEDYINGKIRR
+1049 
-1061 GGNVK
+1061 
-1066 LLAEDG
+1066 
-1072 DVLLLTATT
+1072 
-1081 AGKLSD
+1081 
-1087 YHDSHGRTLSDDAF
+1087 
-1101 YLKASAAVHI
+1101 AVHSYFESFGGKVENEQLGEVI
-1111 DELAATSIKDRTK
+1111 LSKRGIKD
-1124 TDVDGRHGSFA
+1124 DLAHGMGAEKAASFA
-1135 AKGWQYR
+1135 A
-1142 TAFFQDFDGK
+1142 
-1152 YYRVSI
+1152 VPE
-1158 SVAQGENGN
+1158 VL
-1167 VVYNIGKIERRSHPT
+1167 
-1182 IDGSSARSGA
+1182 RSGKVVDYQKNWKGRGYDTA
-1192 LGGKTSSKNM
+1192 TIAAPIRIAGTEYMMGVVLKRSNQMNRFYIHEVATKKEGTSPFMTGAQEMGLPGGE
-1202 VSRAGDNVKGSD
+1202 V
-1214 DVLFALDK
+1214 
-1222 LVEETKTLIAMHN
+1222 
-1235 LTEEKLEKAIDLGG
+1235 
-1249 FPMPSI
+1249 PSI
-1255 AVTRAD
+1255 NSILQR
-1261 IPHTNFGE
+1261 IW
-1269 ITLVMDKGTVD
+1269 
-1280 PKADR
+1280 
-1285 RNDVFSADA
+1285 DVKNGDA
-1294 WTPTFP
+1294 
-1300 RTEYEANSEVE
+1300 
-1311 DRVRRTLQE
+1311 
-1320 LERKIAPQFQG
+1320 
-1331 NLRRVM
+1331 
-1337 YGLEDLLNSYDGEEN
+1337 
-1352 LIAHVLDN
+1352 
-1360 DGLKAVYLESQ
+1360 
-1371 GKHIDEVQV
+1371 
-1380 EREIPKRYNQAAAEK
+1380 
-1395 YEAIIAALGTRDP
+1395 
-1408 AEIGTMPLKD
+1408 
-1418 IRDNFGAELEKVVP
+1418 
-1432 GISKTSLRLSR
+1432 
-1443 FMQQTIDYLMDDG
+1443 
-1456 SGPET
+1456 
-1461 EMVVD
+1461 
-1466 QNATR
+1466 
-1471 QALEDALDRDGYEAW
+1471 
-1486 VRELFSGIE
+1486 
-1495 GDKGIY
+1495 
-1501 NGKERFTPSGRS
+1501 
-1513 RSFQQTHLPVTLE
+1513 
-1526 NIVKAMAAQN
+1526 
-1536 GGNTKNVSGFNGVKT
+1536 
-1551 LRAGT
+1551 
-1556 AQRFKSIQGMHDL
+1556 
-1569 EGRLQNLTEEEQ
+1569 
-1581 TALTDGLQHRLYDLI
+1581 
-1596 DEIDQEA
+1596 
-1603 GRKGTS
+1603 
-1609 NNLIRFDQIGQIIT
+1609 
-1623 EASETGRYNVSDIQ
+1623 
-1637 KVFRENHQTIS
+1637 
-1648 DELALKV
+1648 
-1655 KELLFDVSQM
+1655 
-1665 PVNLFEAK
+1665 
-1673 PRRAVRFDEVRAA
+1673 
-1686 VVPADASEELKRK
+1686 
-1699 LEKQGVPVIEYE
+1699 
-1711 RDNTEDRLRKVN
+1711 
-1723 GIEDVRFSMDGTIQ
+1723 RFSM
-1737 ETDSE
+1737 DSE
-1742 GRELSAEQQAFFKDS
+1742 GRELSAEQRAFFKDS
-1757 KVRNEDGRLIP
+1757 KVRDEKGNLM
-1768 VYHGTKTPEFNEFRY
+1768 VMYHGTPNGKHTTFRSGTYFTPNREYADVYQKPGASMLSSKKDASAPKTYEVYLNITKPFDTRNPRERKIFMEEYYR
-1783 DPEHQTGA
+1783 QWGTGA
-1791 DYGEAYYF
+1791 PLSDSGIPDWTDGIDLQEFIEEMGYDYDGLILDEGA
-1799 TSDLVKAQGYGYD
+1799 TGGYGLEVKSRGLSYVTFSSEQV
-1812 PAKDP
+1812 KDVGN
-1817 RIAAYKK
+1817 R
-1824 GKQEMIDRLLKNPT
+1824 NPT
-1838 EENKRAALDYRLDG
+1838 D
-1852 KNIHDFMWDETY
+1852 
-1864 LTEGGGVKVCY
+1864 
-1875 LNLVDPLIS
+1875 DP
-1884 DAGGKFYF
+1884 
-1892 QVYPD
+1892 
-1897 LFKQARENGND
+1897 
-1908 GMIVKNV
+1908 
-1915 IDNPRGEHRPID
+1915 
-1927 VYIAFSRNQMK
+1927 
-1938 NVDNRKPTEG
+1938 
-1948 TDIRFSMDGNLSREE
+1948 DIRFSMDDSLSREE
-1963 YERLAAEVAGDQ
+1963 YDRLAVEVAGDQ
-1975 RKRNEEFVKS
+1975 SKRNEEFVKS

-2000 EDRLDQEAEAR
+2000 EDRMDQEAEAR

-2025 ELNALRARQAE
+2025 ELAALRAQQAE

-2042 RELAAEEKAAKAEA
+2042 RELASEEKAAKAEA
-2056 REKAGKAREERKRK
+2056 REKAGTAREERKRK
-2070 AKEKREQLRQEARER
+2070 AQEKREKLRQEARER
-2085 IRRAAENAPADSVP
+2085 IRQAAENAPADSTP

-2110 ISLFSVG
+2110 IRLFSVG

-2136 AEGTVDERDLRRLI
+2136 AERTVDERDLRRLI

-2157 VMVIEPEQVMAEGR
+2157 VMVIEPEEVYAEGR

-2226 LPGLFDENETDSRR
+2226 LPGLFNENETDSRR

-2309 RAMDREEA
+2309 RAMDREEV

-2330 RRQELA
+2330 KRQELA

-2354 LERAENDRRNAA
+2354 LQRAENDRRNAA

-2381 HQETVRKK
+2381 HQENVRKK

-2417 EAFDAVLGN
+2417 EAFNAALGN

-2431 ISMADEMRW
+2431 ISMADEMNW

-2452 QMYLHAQATDPNF
+2452 QMYNHARTADPNF
-2465 MPSEDLDRIVQR
+2465 IPSEDLDRIVQR

-2483 ESMDFDQL
+2483 ENMDFDQL

-2522 LYSGCVEE
+2522 LYNSCVEE
-2530 MRTAPKKLKGL
+2530 MRTAPKKLKGM

-2572 AQQLEDGERKVRSF
+2572 AQQLEAGERKVRSF

-2600 NADWI
+2600 NAEWI

-2636 GGTVKVAMTPM
+2636 GGTVKVFMTPM

-2706 SPEEMELARL
+2706 SPEELELARL

-2843 DLITDLQNPMGEQ
+2843 DLITDLQNPMGEP

-3024 HQGRLRKSKHAAAK
+3024 HQGRLRKSKNAAAK
-3038 AVTMFRSD
+3038 AFTMFRSD

-3092 IWGTTVDL
+3092 IWGTAVDL

-3113 KEPMQIA
+3113 KEPLQIV

-3149 TGEMRFDQEAP
+3149 TGEMRFVQEAP

-3198 GFGLPAKNVE
+3198 GFGLPTKNVE

-3234 KADLKGLEGDALTVR
+3234 KADLKGLEGDALAVR

-3269 AALYEAGYTEAV
+3269 AGLYEAGYTEAV

-3287 SVTVDGVELELDG
+3287 AVTVDGVELELDG
-3300 RMKKEYD
+3300 RMRKEYD
-3307 KTRGGIIEREVPEI
+3307 KTRGGIIEQELPEI

-3333 TRNAMVAKLYNYA
+3333 TRKAMVTKLYNYA

-3359 ISTTAQAID
+3359 IGTTAQAID

-3377 ADYAVFDAVTADMA
+3377 ADYAVFDAVTADMV

-3407 VTGLMFEYLV
+3407 VTGLMFKYLV

-3428 RKAGVDV
+3428 RKVGVDV

-3468 QRYTEQ
+3468 QRYTDQ
-3474 QKAAIKDQMAYFQ
+3474 QKAVIKDQMAYFQ

-3549 MLAAAG
+3549 MLQSVG

-3617 NTRFNLTNEQK
+3617 NTRFNLTNAQK
-3628 AVLWQMLVG
+3628 GVLWQMLVG
-3637 KSTKSK
+3637 KNTKSK
-3643 NNPFNP
+3643 NNPFDP
-3649 AAGQRWRELMGYE
+3649 TAGQRWRELMGYE